1 MWNTISRFFA
11 KGSKTAVV
19 QEVTSPPLSPSSTTT
34 TTITT
39 TRTRTTTA
47 ARDDDERQD
56 RLACNG
62 VADDDASVDGTSVHV
77 FYGATMDRGA
87 SADDRRRLP
96 AAASAAATGAA
107 TAAAPTADQQ
117 SSGGDSDSYD
127 SRQAKQR
134 ASVKWLLSKAY
145 NNRVPEKLREPYY
158 RDHEEQEHLK
168 PQIVHALSN
177 AELYCLALANIYSD
191 PNYHNQNHYGILQA
205 LARKGVYVAE
215 QNNTQ
220 LTETI
225 LIQNSPLKMSAHMA
239 VIEGLMVLYAKE
251 VVTGDRVVSAIRRFD
266 PQAEVDVPSDHEKGL
281 LLWINHASHALIA
294 KIQSEDGAGDKTRL
308 PELPAAKDFQSLCD
322 GVGLAAVVAFY
333 CPGELN
339 WMEIRVS
346 KRPSVADALHNLS
359 LVHAFCVKCLPYS
372 IFHMQP
378 EDVTYM
384 RGSMKQNLVVFLA
397 DMYNVLEIHPA
408 KCVRYPGEER
418 AMQYLDACPR
428 NSHGVAHKRS
438 LPQSIAP
445 IPDLRSNL
453 SISAPGFTVAKSASS
468 TIVKKSQSLQQ
479 TAENHPYDDR
489 RAGSEESF
497 VVHRG
502 KGIPTLSSVADDKSV
517 ARTEAAGRPSNW
529 EDQRRSSYA
538 GRRSRRNSITDDS
551 QLTIENFGGSQD
563 NLHNFGRNPD
573 KEVGAHIGKRST
585 TEPTLPARSSVQD
598 VYGSGVQHIIADNGY
613 NGSNGGEE
621 PPRLRRQ
628 ASNSSLDNVALRQI
642 LHSSAEN
649 DGGGTDNGDGG
660 DAVTKLASFANLNRQ
675 SSEKGINFTYM
686 EQERQDDVKQLNK
699 RHGQSNGN
707 GEKKTT
713 FATLPNTTTWQQ
725 QSSQQS
731 QQMEQHSVDE
741 NGGNTIMASQLN
753 NIRLKL
759 EEKRR
764 HIENEKRKME
774 VVMSKQRQ
782 KVGKAAFLQAV
793 TKGKVKS
800 PSSSTSGGDSP
811 AETVGPPTPVTSG
824 SSGATPTSVSEASS
838 VPQQLPQE
846 KPQRPFSLKEISE
859 DVRDVEHKWLEHDGN
874 APFIETRRTPDI
886 ENMDPEQYRQSITQ
900 MNTSLSEIQADIQ
913 RLANQQNQIQQQHL
927 MTQHQKQMQQQF
939 QQLQS
944 LSQQHMQTYGMPPM
958 NPLTPRLQ
966 DPQQSQFYLHDQPQ
980 VQRRMWGQPAPAQ
993 SLANEMAAVGYQQS
1007 MDSRFSPQPAAYQ
1020 QDMRIYTDPTR
1031 TWAAPHPAQKG
1042 FVLHDTQEPRYL
1054 NGGDHSLCN
1063 NQMSHPGP
1071 TGYPASSSLF
1081 NQTQAT
1087 SASPQHRNAI
1097 HRISQ
1102 LISESPEPKRSTVHH
1117 IPISC
1122 ESPTEKRQVTA
1133 LHTPVPA
1140 PPADDMKPQNISF
1153 IGNDDDIA
1161 QGIRGLNI
1169 TSGSRTYR
1177 IPSPTRPTISQNS
1190 FQPHPSLR
1198 ETSRSATPDV
1208 TPLDSTDAGEKGFYI
1223 SFDNDAPKKPKP
1235 TLRVKRMSPKKERS
1249 ASSYNEHE
1257 DFMRSESPPV
1267 STVERQK
1274 QAEAQRE
1281 LERER
1286 LRQAEEREQQR
1297 QEMRDRELK
1306 REIERERQREKQRDS
1321 NTEGRHA
1328 SGVGLVIG
1336 NQLTNPDPNS
1346 MDEMEKKKERIMLM
1360 SLQRRQRQEE
1370 MKERKE
1376 VETQARREQEKLKAE
1391 ERARKKEEERQRRAA
1406 ILEHHKVKKAIEEA
1420 EREGKV
1426 IDKELL
1432 NAINPAK
1439 LRNKTT
1445 PARPRPKTIHGDAGA
1460 VLDSGALTPSRGK
1473 KGSSSNLSTAS
1484 LTSPTMRRDY
1494 YRGSQDSLT
1503 AAHLDDRRCSGPLYR
1518 GGSLRV
1524 SSVDSPDDGR
1534 GSSPCR
1540 SVNQLGRR
1548 GSYKTSRDAQESQQQ
1563 IRGRPKYQTYQNFK
1577 GRKSNSLMNLCDS
1590 DSGLGRS
1597 TPPRRAAS
1605 PGIGSMRHLTSP
1617 SGPGSLPPALMTSK
1631 KRIYDDGSSDISS
1644 TPSSMMDYNGPRLYK
1659 LPIAK
1664 SNRNIMLNAVEY
1676 CVFPGTV
1683 NREAKSRVLEEI
1695 SRSESKHFLILF
1707 RDAGCQFRAL
1717 YSYCPEREE
1726 VAKLYG
1732 TGPKQVI
1739 DNMFDKFFKY
1749 NSSGKCFSQVHT
1761 KHLTVTIDAFTIHN
1775 SLWQGKK
1782 VNLPNK
1788 KDIPLVI

>member
-1 MWNTISRFFA
+1 MASEVMLA
-11 KGSKTAVV
+11 PATA
-19 QEVTSPPLSPSSTTT
+19 P
-34 TTITT
+34 
-39 TRTRTTTA
+39 
-47 ARDDDERQD
+47 
-56 RLACNG
+56 
-62 VADDDASVDGTSVHV
+62 GTSRREIDDVRDMV
-77 FYGATMDRGA
+77 RNATV
-87 SADDRRRLP
+87 
-96 AAASAAATGAA
+96 T
-107 TAAAPTADQQ
+107 TV
-117 SSGGDSDSYD
+117 Y
-127 SRQAKQR
+127 AKQR

-145 NNRVPEKLREPYY
+145 NNRVPENLREPYY
-158 RDHEEQEHLK
+158 VDHEDQEHLK

-191 PNYHNQNHYGILQA
+191 PNYHNQNHCGILQA
-205 LARKGVYVAE
+205 LARKGVYLAE
-215 QNNTQ
+215 PNNTQ

-266 PQAEVDVPSDHEKGL
+266 PQADVDVPTDHEKGL
-281 LLWINHASHALIA
+281 LLWISHASRALIT
-294 KIQSEDGAGDKTRL
+294 KIQTEEGAADKTRL

-339 WMEIRVS
+339 WMDIRVS
-346 KRPSVADALHNLS
+346 KRPSVADALQNLS
-359 LVHAFCVKCLPYS
+359 LVHAFCNRCLPYS

-418 AMQYLDACPR
+418 AMQFLDACPR

-453 SISAPGFTVAKSASS
+453 SVSAPGFTVAKASS
-468 TIVKKSQSLQQ
+468 SSSVKKSQSLQQ
-479 TAENHPYDDR
+479 TAENYSHDNR

-502 KGIPTLSSVADDKSV
+502 KGIPTLSSVADEKSV
-517 ARTEAAGRPSNW
+517 ARADAAGRPSNW

-538 GRRSRRNSITDDS
+538 GRRSRRNSVSDDS
-551 QLTIENFGGSQD
+551 QLTIENFGGSQLLAVIDTVVSACLVFRDLIVNTIEDDGVLRSVLREKVLACRSVFVGFAQWTPAVMSSLAMKVIGISCVEQVPSLMD

-573 KEVGAHIGKRST
+573 KEVGVHIGKRST

-598 VYGSGVQHIIADNGY
+598 VYGSGVQHILADNGY
-613 NGSNGGEE
+613 GNDE

-628 ASNSSLDNVALRQI
+628 ASNSSLDSVALKQI
-642 LHSSAEN
+642 LHSN
-649 DGGGTDNGDGG
+649 DNDNSEGD
-660 DAVTKLASFANLNRQ
+660 TSKLSSFANLNRQ
-675 SSEKGINFTYM
+675 SSEKGINLTYT
-686 EQERQDDVKQLNK
+686 EAEDALTK
-699 RHGQSNGN
+699 SNLTI
-707 GEKKTT
+707 KK
-713 FATLPNTTTWQQ
+713 
-725 QSSQQS
+725 
-731 QQMEQHSVDE
+731 HDE

-764 HIENEKRKME
+764 HIENEKRRME

-811 AETVGPPTPVTSG
+811 AEIGPPTPVTSG
-824 SSGATPTSVSEASS
+824 SSGETPTSVSETTP
-838 VPQQLPQE
+838 VTQQPFQE

-859 DVRDVEHKWLEHDGN
+859 DVRDVEHKWLEHDGS

-886 ENMDPEQYRQSITQ
+886 ENMDLDQYHQSISQ
-900 MNTSLSEIQADIQ
+900 MNSSLSEIQADIQ

-927 MTQHQKQMQQQF
+927 MTHHQQQMQHQL

-944 LSQQHMQTYGMPPM
+944 LSQQHLQSFGM
-958 NPLTPRLQ
+958 TPVNTLSSKLQ
-966 DPQQSQFYLHDQPQ
+966 ESQQSQFYLHDQPQ
-980 VQRRMWGQPAPAQ
+980 LQRRMWGQPPSTQ

-1007 MDSRFSPQPAAYQ
+1007 IDPRYGSQTTVYQ
-1020 QDMRIYTDPTR
+1020 QDMRLYQDTR
-1031 TWAAPHPAQKG
+1031 NWGTPPQQKG
-1042 FVLHDTQEPRYL
+1042 FVLHDTPPEPRYL

-1063 NQMSHPGP
+1063 NQMSHPGS
-1071 TGYPASSSLF
+1071 TYPASSSIF
-1081 NQTQAT
+1081 NQTPPS
-1087 SASPQHRNAI
+1087 SASPQHRNAV

-1102 LISESPEPKRSTVHH
+1102 LMSESPEPKRPTVHH
-1117 IPISC
+1117 MPIKC

-1133 LHTPVPA
+1133 LHAPVPA
-1140 PPADDMKPQNISF
+1140 PPVDDMKPQNISF
-1153 IGNDDDIA
+1153 IGNDDELS
-1161 QGIRGLNI
+1161 QGIRGLHI

-1177 IPSPTRPTISQNS
+1177 IPSPTRPSISRNS

-1198 ETSRSATPDV
+1198 EATPSPSGTPEV
-1208 TPLDSTDAGEKGFYI
+1208 TPLDPMDAGEKGFYI
-1223 SFDNDAPKKPKP
+1223 CFDNDAPKKPKP
-1235 TLRVKRMSPKKERS
+1235 TLRVKRMSPKKERTV
-1249 ASSYNEHE
+1249 SSYVENE
-1257 DFMRSESPPV
+1257 DFSVRPESPAAV
-1267 STVERQK
+1267 VDRHKQLEAQRDLDREKQRHIDERDFQRHDFRNK
-1274 QAEAQRE
+1274 EAQRE
-1281 LERER
+1281 TE
-1286 LRQAEEREQQR
+1286 
-1297 QEMRDRELK
+1297 
-1306 REIERERQREKQRDS
+1306 REKQRERRES
-1321 NTEGRHA
+1321 SAEGRH
-1328 SGVGLVIG
+1328 SGVGLIIG
-1336 NQLTNPDPNS
+1336 NQLANPDPNS
-1346 MDEMEKKKERIMLM
+1346 LDEMERKKERIMLL
-1360 SLQRRQRQEE
+1360 SLQRRQQQEE

-1376 VETQARREQEKLKAE
+1376 AEAQTRREQEKLKAE

-1406 ILEHHKVKKAIEEA
+1406 ILEQHKVKKAIEEA

-1432 NAINPAK
+1432 NAIKPTK
-1439 LRNKTT
+1439 LRNKTAT
-1445 PARPRPKTIHGDAGA
+1445 TRPRPKTIHVDAGA
-1460 VLDSGALTPSRGK
+1460 ELDSGALTPSRGK

-1503 AAHLDDRRCSGPLYR
+1503 TAHFDERL
-1518 GGSLRV
+1518 

-1540 SVNQLGRR
+1540 SMNQLGRR
-1548 GSYKTSRDAQESQQQ
+1548 GSYKTSRDVQEPQQQ
-1563 IRGRPKYQTYQNFK
+1563 VRGRPKYPSYQNFK
-1577 GRKSNSLMNLCDS
+1577 GRKSNSLMNLCGSSSDQDGMMCRYTDT
-1590 DSGLGRS
+1590 DSGLGRA
-1597 TPPRRAAS
+1597 TPPRRAPS
-1605 PGIGSMRHLTSP
+1605 PGMGSMRHLPSP
-1617 SGPGSLPPALMTSK
+1617 SGPGSLPPGLMT
-1631 KRIYDDGSSDISS
+1631 KRRVFDDGSSDISS

-1659 LPIAK
+1659 QPTTK
-1664 SNRNIMLNAVEY
+1664 SNRGIMLNAVEY

-1683 NREAKSRVLEEI
+1683 NKEAKRRVLDEI
-1695 SRSESKHFLILF
+1695 ARSESKHFLILF

-1717 YSYCPEREE
+1717 YSYCPDREE
-1726 VAKLYG
+1726 VSKLYG

-1739 DNMFDKFFKY
+1739 DKMFDKFFKY
-1749 NSSGKCFSQVHT
+1749 NSGGKCFSQVHT

-1788 KDIPLVI
+1788 KDMPLVI

>member
-1 MWNTISRFFA
+1 MAS
-11 KGSKTAVV
+11 
-19 QEVTSPPLSPSSTTT
+19 EVMLAP
-34 TTITT
+34 
-39 TRTRTTTA
+39 A
-47 ARDDDERQD
+47 ATP
-56 RLACNG
+56 
-62 VADDDASVDGTSVHV
+62 GTSRREIDDVRDMV
-77 FYGATMDRGA
+77 RNATV
-87 SADDRRRLP
+87 
-96 AAASAAATGAA
+96 T
-107 TAAAPTADQQ
+107 TV
-117 SSGGDSDSYD
+117 Y
-127 SRQAKQR
+127 AKQR

-145 NNRVPEKLREPYY
+145 NNRVPENLREPYY
-158 RDHEEQEHLK
+158 VDNENQEHLK

-191 PNYHNQNHYGILQA
+191 PNYHNQNHCGILQA
-205 LARKGVYVAE
+205 LARKGVYLAE
-215 QNNTQ
+215 PNNTQ

-266 PQAEVDVPSDHEKGL
+266 PQAEVDVPADHEKGL
-281 LLWINHASHALIA
+281 LLWISHASHALIA
-294 KIQSEDGAGDKTRL
+294 KIQTEEDAADKTRL

-339 WMEIRVS
+339 WMDIRVS

-359 LVHAFCVKCLPYS
+359 LVHAFCNRCLPYS

-397 DMYNVLEIHPA
+397 DMYNVLEIHPV

-418 AMQYLDACPR
+418 AMQFLDACPR

-453 SISAPGFTVAKSASS
+453 SVSAPGFTVAKAPSS
-468 TIVKKSQSLQQ
+468 SSVKKSQSLQQ
-479 TAENHPYDDR
+479 TAENYSHDDR

-502 KGIPTLSSVADDKSV
+502 KGIPTLSSVADEKSTTR
-517 ARTEAAGRPSNW
+517 ADAAGRPSNW
-529 EDQRRSSYA
+529 EEQRRSSYA
-538 GRRSRRNSITDDS
+538 GRRSRRNSVSDDS

-598 VYGSGVQHIIADNGY
+598 VYGSGVQHILSDNGY
-613 NGSNGGEE
+613 DKEG

-628 ASNSSLDNVALRQI
+628 TSNSSLDNVTLKQV
-642 LHSSAEN
+642 LHSSEN
-649 DGGGTDNGDGG
+649 VNSDGDTS
-660 DAVTKLASFANLNRQ
+660 KLASFANLSRQ
-675 SSEKGINFTYM
+675 SSEKGINLTYT
-686 EQERQDDVKQLNK
+686 EQERDDSKSNLSNK
-699 RHGQSNGN
+699 KLGQSNGNRN

-725 QSSQQS
+725 QSNQQS
-731 QQMEQHSVDE
+731 QQVEQHSVDE

-764 HIENEKRKME
+764 HIENEKRRME

-811 AETVGPPTPVTSG
+811 AEIGPPTPVTSG
-824 SSGATPTSVSEASS
+824 SSGDTPTSVSETTP
-838 VPQQLPQE
+838 VTQQPSQE

-886 ENMDPEQYRQSITQ
+886 ENMDLEQYHQSISQ

-927 MTQHQKQMQQQF
+927 MTQHQQQMQQQL

-944 LSQQHMQTYGMPPM
+944 LSQQHMQNFGMAPM
-958 NPLTPRLQ
+958 NPLTSKLQ
-966 DPQQSQFYLHDQPQ
+966 DTQQSQFYLHDQPQ
-980 VQRRMWGQPAPAQ
+980 LQRRMWGQPPPTQ
-993 SLANEMAAVGYQQS
+993 SLANEMAAVSYQQS
-1007 MDSRFSPQPAAYQ
+1007 IDPRYSTQSTPYQ
-1020 QDMRIYTDPTR
+1020 QDMRLYQETR
-1031 TWAAPHPAQKG
+1031 NWGTHPPQQKG
-1042 FVLHDTQEPRYL
+1042 FVLHDTPQEPRYL

-1063 NQMSHPGP
+1063 NQMSHPGS
-1071 TGYPASSSLF
+1071 TYPSSTSIF
-1081 NQTQAT
+1081 NQTPPS
-1087 SASPQHRNAI
+1087 SASPQHRNAV

-1102 LISESPEPKRSTVHH
+1102 LMSESPEPKRPTVHH
-1117 IPISC
+1117 IPIKC
-1122 ESPTEKRQVTA
+1122 ESPTEKRQITA
-1133 LHTPVPA
+1133 LHAPVPA
-1140 PPADDMKPQNISF
+1140 PPVDDMKPQNISF
-1153 IGNDDDIA
+1153 IGNDDELT

-1177 IPSPTRPTISQNS
+1177 IPSPTRPSISRNS

-1198 ETSRSATPDV
+1198 EATPSPSGTPEV
-1208 TPLDSTDAGEKGFYI
+1208 TPLDPMDAGEKGFYI
-1223 SFDNDAPKKPKP
+1223 CFDNDAPKKPKP
-1235 TLRVKRMSPKKERS
+1235 TLRVKRTSPKKERG
-1249 ASSYNEHE
+1249 ASSYIENE
-1257 DFMRSESPPV
+1257 DFTMRPDSPA
-1267 STVERQK
+1267 TIMDRQK
-1274 QAEAQRE
+1274 QLEIQRE
-1281 LERER
+1281 S
-1286 LRQAEEREQQR
+1286 
-1297 QEMRDRELK
+1297 D
-1306 REIERERQREKQRDS
+1306 REKQRQIDERDFQRQEIRNKEVQREGAREKQRHEIS
-1321 NTEGRHA
+1321 GEGRQ
-1328 SGVGLVIG
+1328 SGVGLIIG
-1336 NQLTNPDPNS
+1336 NQLANPDPNS
-1346 MDEMEKKKERIMLM
+1346 LDEMERKKERIMLL
-1360 SLQRRQRQEE
+1360 SLQRRQQQEE

-1376 VETQARREQEKLKAE
+1376 AEAQARREQEKLKAE

-1406 ILEHHKVKKAIEEA
+1406 ILEQHKVKKAIEEA

-1432 NAINPAK
+1432 NAIKPTK
-1439 LRNKTT
+1439 LRNKTAT
-1445 PARPRPKTIHGDAGA
+1445 RPRPKTIHVDAGTE
-1460 VLDSGALTPSRGK
+1460 LDSGALTPSRGK
-1473 KGSSSNLSTAS
+1473 KGSSSNLST
-1484 LTSPTMRRDY
+1484 
-1494 YRGSQDSLT
+1494 
-1503 AAHLDDRRCSGPLYR
+1503 
-1518 GGSLRV
+1518 
-1524 SSVDSPDDGR
+1524 DSPDDGR

-1540 SVNQLGRR
+1540 SMNQLGRR
-1548 GSYKTSRDAQESQQQ
+1548 GSYKTSRGSSSDQDGMMC
-1563 IRGRPKYQTYQNFK
+1563 RYT
-1577 GRKSNSLMNLCDS
+1577 DT
-1590 DSGLGRS
+1590 DSGLGRA
-1597 TPPRRAAS
+1597 TPPRRAPS
-1605 PGIGSMRHLTSP
+1605 PGMGSMRHLPSP
-1617 SGPGSLPPALMTSK
+1617 SGPGSLPPGLMT
-1631 KRIYDDGSSDISS
+1631 KRRVFDDGSSDISS

-1659 LPIAK
+1659 QPTTK
-1664 SNRNIMLNAVEY
+1664 SNRGIMLNAVEY

-1683 NREAKSRVLEEI
+1683 NKEAKRRVLDEI
-1695 SRSESKHFLILF
+1695 ARSESKHFLILF

-1717 YSYCPEREE
+1717 YSYCPDREE
-1726 VAKLYG
+1726 VSKLYG

-1739 DNMFDKFFKY
+1739 DKMFDKFFKY
-1749 NSSGKCFSQVHT
+1749 NSGAKCFSQVHT

-1788 KDIPLVI
+1788 KDMPLVI

>member
-1 MWNTISRFFA
+1 MWSAISRLFV
-11 KGSKTAVV
+11 KGKTEEPAP
-19 QEVTSPPLSPSSTTT
+19 ETEDWTC
-34 TTITT
+34 
-39 TRTRTTTA
+39 
-47 ARDDDERQD
+47 D
-56 RLACNG
+56 G
-62 VADDDASVDGTSVHV
+62 VSDTVVHV
-77 FYGATMDRGA
+77 FDAMDRNVG
-87 SADDRRRLP
+87 DDRRKGP
-96 AAASAAATGAA
+96 AGEQQHAAAESEHF
-107 TAAAPTADQQ
+107 
-117 SSGGDSDSYD
+117 SDAYH

-145 NNRVPEKLREPYY
+145 NNRVPENLREPYY
-158 RDHEEQEHLK
+158 VDHEDQEHLK

-205 LARKGVYVAE
+205 LARKGVYLAE
-215 QNNTQ
+215 PNNTQ

-266 PQAEVDVPSDHEKGL
+266 PQADVDVPTDHEKGL
-281 LLWINHASHALIA
+281 LLWISHASHALIG
-294 KIQSEDGAGDKTRL
+294 KIQTEDGAGDKTRL

-339 WMEIRVS
+339 WMDIRVS

-359 LVHAFCVKCLPYS
+359 LVHAFCNRCLPYS

-418 AMQYLDACPR
+418 AMQFLDACPR

-453 SISAPGFTVAKSASS
+453 SVSAPGFTVAKASTS
-468 TIVKKSQSLQQ
+468 PSVKKSQSLQQ
-479 TAENHPYDDR
+479 TAENYSHDDR

-502 KGIPTLSSVADDKSV
+502 KGIPTLSSVADEKSV
-517 ARTEAAGRPSNW
+517 ARADAAGRPSNW
-529 EDQRRSSYA
+529 EEQRRSSYA
-538 GRRSRRNSITDDS
+538 GRRSRRNSVSDDS

-598 VYGSGVQHIIADNGY
+598 VYGSGVQHILADNGY
-613 NGSNGGEE
+613 GNDE

-628 ASNSSLDNVALRQI
+628 ASNSSLDNVALKQI
-642 LHSSAEN
+642 LHSSEN
-649 DGGGTDNGDGG
+649 DNSEGD
-660 DAVTKLASFANLNRQ
+660 TSKLASFANLNRQ
-675 SSEKGINFTYM
+675 SSEKGINLTYT
-686 EQERQDDVKQLNK
+686 ESEDTTTKSNLSNK
-699 RHGQSNGN
+699 KHGQTNGNGN

-725 QSSQQS
+725 QSNQQS
-731 QQMEQHSVDE
+731 QQAEQHSADE

-764 HIENEKRKME
+764 HIENEKRRME

-811 AETVGPPTPVTSG
+811 AEIGPPTPVTSG
-824 SSGATPTSVSEASS
+824 SSGETPSSVSETTP
-838 VPQQLPQE
+838 VPQQPFQE

-886 ENMDPEQYRQSITQ
+886 ENMDLDQYHQSISQ
-900 MNTSLSEIQADIQ
+900 MNSSLSEIQADIQ

-927 MTQHQKQMQQQF
+927 MTHHQQQMQHQL

-944 LSQQHMQTYGMPPM
+944 LSQQHMQSYGIAPI
-958 NPLTPRLQ
+958 NPLTPKLQ
-966 DPQQSQFYLHDQPQ
+966 DSQQSQFYLHDQPQ
-980 VQRRMWGQPAPAQ
+980 LQRRMWGQPPPTQ
-993 SLANEMAAVGYQQS
+993 SLANEMAAVGYQQQL
-1007 MDSRFSPQPAAYQ
+1007 DSRYSSPSTVYHPDLRLYQ
-1020 QDMRIYTDPTR
+1020 DTR
-1031 TWAAPHPAQKG
+1031 NWGTHPPQQKG
-1042 FVLHDTQEPRYL
+1042 FVLHDTSQEPRYL

-1063 NQMSHPGP
+1063 NQMSHPGSTYP
-1071 TGYPASSSLF
+1071 TSSSIF
-1081 NQTQAT
+1081 NQTPPS
-1087 SASPQHRNAI
+1087 SASPQHRNAV

-1102 LISESPEPKRSTVHH
+1102 LMSESPEPKRPSVHH
-1117 IPISC
+1117 IPIKC
-1122 ESPTEKRQVTA
+1122 ESPTEKRQTTG
-1133 LHTPVPA
+1133 LHAPVPA
-1140 PPADDMKPQNISF
+1140 PPVDDMKPQNISF
-1153 IGNDDDIA
+1153 IGNDDELS
-1161 QGIRGLNI
+1161 QGIRGLHI

-1177 IPSPTRPTISQNS
+1177 IPSPTRPSISRNS

-1198 ETSRSATPDV
+1198 EATPSPSGTPEV
-1208 TPLDSTDAGEKGFYI
+1208 TPLDPTDAGEKGFYI
-1223 SFDNDAPKKPKP
+1223 CFDNDAPKKPKP
-1235 TLRVKRMSPKKERS
+1235 TLRVKRTSPKKERTI
-1249 ASSYNEHE
+1249 SSYVDNE
-1257 DFMRSESPPV
+1257 DYTVRSESP
-1267 STVERQK
+1267 SAIIDRQK
-1274 QAEAQRE
+1274 H
-1281 LERER
+1281 LETR
-1286 LRQAEEREQQR
+1286 
-1297 QEMRDRELK
+1297 RDSD
-1306 REIERERQREKQRDS
+1306 REKQRQLDEREFQRQEIRDKELQR
-1321 NTEGRHA
+1321 EGEREKQRERRDNSEESRQ
-1328 SGVGLVIG
+1328 SGVGLIIG
-1336 NQLTNPDPNS
+1336 NQLANPDPNS
-1346 MDEMEKKKERIMLM
+1346 LDEMERKKERIMLL
-1360 SLQRRQRQEE
+1360 SLQRRQQQEE
-1370 MKERKE
+1370 LKERKE
-1376 VETQARREQEKLKAE
+1376 VEAQARREQEKLKAE
-1391 ERARKKEEERQRRAA
+1391 ERARKKDEERQRRAA
-1406 ILEHHKVKKAIEEA
+1406 ILEQHKVKKAIEEA

-1432 NAINPAK
+1432 NAIKPTK
-1439 LRNKTT
+1439 LRNKTAT
-1445 PARPRPKTIHGDAGA
+1445 TRPRPKTIHVDAGA
-1460 VLDSGALTPSRGK
+1460 DLDSGALTPSRGK

-1503 AAHLDDRRCSGPLYR
+1503 AAHFEDRRSGPLYR

-1540 SVNQLGRR
+1540 SMNQLGRR
-1548 GSYKTSRDAQESQQQ
+1548 GSYKTSRD
-1563 IRGRPKYQTYQNFK
+1563 T
-1577 GRKSNSLMNLCDS
+1577 
-1590 DSGLGRS
+1590 DSGLGRA
-1597 TPPRRAAS
+1597 TPPRRAPS
-1605 PGIGSMRHLTSP
+1605 PGMGSMRHLPSP
-1617 SGPGSLPPALMTSK
+1617 SGPGSLPPGLMT
-1631 KRIYDDGSSDISS
+1631 KRRVFDDGSSDISS

-1659 LPIAK
+1659 QPTTK
-1664 SNRNIMLNAVEY
+1664 SNRGIMLNAVEY

-1683 NREAKSRVLEEI
+1683 NKEAKRRVLDEI
-1695 SRSESKHFLILF
+1695 ARSESKHFLILF

-1717 YSYCPEREE
+1717 YSYCPDREE
-1726 VAKLYG
+1726 VSKLYG

-1739 DNMFDKFFKY
+1739 DKMFDKFFKY
-1749 NSSGKCFSQVHT
+1749 NSGGKCFSQVHT

-1788 KDIPLVI
+1788 KDMPLVI

>member
-1 MWNTISRFFA
+1 MWSAITRLFV
-11 KGSKTAVV
+11 KGKTEESA
-19 QEVTSPPLSPSSTTT
+19 P
-34 TTITT
+34 
-39 TRTRTTTA
+39 RTKDRTC
-47 ARDDDERQD
+47 D
-56 RLACNG
+56 G
-62 VADDDASVDGTSVHV
+62 VPDTVVHV
-77 FYGATMDRGA
+77 FDAMDRNAG
-87 SADDRRRLP
+87 DDRRKGP
-96 AAASAAATGAA
+96 AGEQHHDGAE
-107 TAAAPTADQQ
+107 
-117 SSGGDSDSYD
+117 SEHFSDAYD

-145 NNRVPEKLREPYY
+145 NNRVPENLRDPYY
-158 RDHEEQEHLK
+158 IDNENQEHLK

-191 PNYHNQNHYGILQA
+191 PNYHNQNHCGILQA
-205 LARKGVYVAE
+205 LARKGVYLAE
-215 QNNTQ
+215 PNNTQ

-266 PQAEVDVPSDHEKGL
+266 PQAEVDVPADHEKGL
-281 LLWINHASHALIA
+281 LLWISHASNALIA
-294 KIQSEDGAGDKTRL
+294 KIQADEGAGDKTRL

-339 WMEIRVS
+339 WMDIRVS

-359 LVHAFCVKCLPYS
+359 LVHAFCNRCLPYS
-372 IFHMQP
+372 IFHMLP

-384 RGSMKQNLVVFLA
+384 RGCMKQNLVVFLA

-418 AMQYLDACPR
+418 AMQFLDACPR

-453 SISAPGFTVAKSASS
+453 SVSAPGFTVAKAPSS
-468 TIVKKSQSLQQ
+468 SSVKKSQSLQQ
-479 TAENHPYDDR
+479 TAENYSHDDR

-502 KGIPTLSSVADDKSV
+502 KGIPTLSSVADEKSITRV
-517 ARTEAAGRPSNW
+517 DAAGRPSNW
-529 EDQRRSSYA
+529 EEQRRSSYA
-538 GRRSRRNSITDDS
+538 GRRSRRNSVSDDS

-598 VYGSGVQHIIADNGY
+598 VYGSGVQHILSDNGY
-613 NGSNGGEE
+613 DKEE

-628 ASNSSLDNVALRQI
+628 TSNSSLDNVALKQI
-642 LHSSAEN
+642 LHSSEN
-649 DGGGTDNGDGG
+649 VNSDGDTS
-660 DAVTKLASFANLNRQ
+660 KLASFANLSRQ
-675 SSEKGINFTYM
+675 SSEKGINLTYT
-686 EQERQDDVKQLNK
+686 EQERDDSKSNLSNK
-699 RHGQSNGN
+699 KLGQTNGNRN

-725 QSSQQS
+725 QSNQQS
-731 QQMEQHSVDE
+731 QQMEQHSVADE

-764 HIENEKRKME
+764 HIENEKRRME

-793 TKGKVKS
+793 TKLYLVGKVKS

-811 AETVGPPTPVTSG
+811 AEIGPPTPVTSG
-824 SSGATPTSVSEASS
+824 SSGETPTSVSETTP
-838 VPQQLPQE
+838 VTQQPSQE

-886 ENMDPEQYRQSITQ
+886 ENMDLEQYHQSISQIYTPFRR
-900 MNTSLSEIQADIQ
+900 MNNSLSEIQADIQ

-927 MTQHQKQMQQQF
+927 MTQHQQQIQQQF

-944 LSQQHMQTYGMPPM
+944 LSQQHMQNFGMAPI
-958 NPLTPRLQ
+958 NPLTSKLQ
-966 DPQQSQFYLHDQPQ
+966 DTQQSQFYLHDQPQ
-980 VQRRMWGQPAPAQ
+980 LQRRMWGQPPPTQ

-1007 MDSRFSPQPAAYQ
+1007 MDPRYSTQPTPYQ
-1020 QDMRIYTDPTR
+1020 QDMRLYQDTR
-1031 TWAAPHPAQKG
+1031 NWGTHPPQQKG
-1042 FVLHDTQEPRYL
+1042 FVLHDTPQEPRYL

-1071 TGYPASSSLF
+1071 TYPSSTSIF
-1081 NQTQAT
+1081 NQTPPS
-1087 SASPQHRNAI
+1087 SASPQHRNAV

-1102 LISESPEPKRSTVHH
+1102 LMSESPEPKRPTVHH
-1117 IPISC
+1117 IPIKC
-1122 ESPTEKRQVTA
+1122 ESPTEKRQITA
-1133 LHTPVPA
+1133 MHAPVPA
-1140 PPADDMKPQNISF
+1140 PPVDDMKPQNISF
-1153 IGNDDDIA
+1153 IGNDDELT

-1177 IPSPTRPTISQNS
+1177 IPSPTRPSISRNS

-1198 ETSRSATPDV
+1198 EATPSPSGTPEV
-1208 TPLDSTDAGEKGFYI
+1208 TPLDPTDAGEKGFYI
-1223 SFDNDAPKKPKP
+1223 CFDNDAPKKPKP
-1235 TLRVKRMSPKKERS
+1235 TLRVKRTSPKKERGV
-1249 ASSYNEHE
+1249 SSYVDNE
-1257 DFMRSESPPV
+1257 DFTMRPDSPSAIV
-1267 STVERQK
+1267 MDRQK
-1274 QAEAQRE
+1274 QLEIQR
-1281 LERER
+1281 
-1286 LRQAEEREQQR
+1286 
-1297 QEMRDRELK
+1297 DSD
-1306 REIERERQREKQRDS
+1306 REKQRQIDERDFQRQEIRDREIQR
-1321 NTEGRHA
+1321 EGEREKQRERHEMSGESRQ
-1328 SGVGLVIG
+1328 SGVGLIIG
-1336 NQLTNPDPNS
+1336 NQLANPDPNS
-1346 MDEMEKKKERIMLM
+1346 LDEMERKKERIMLL
-1360 SLQRRQRQEE
+1360 SLQRRQQQEE

-1376 VETQARREQEKLKAE
+1376 VEAQARREQEKLKAE

-1406 ILEHHKVKKAIEEA
+1406 ILEQHKVKKAIEEA

-1432 NAINPAK
+1432 NTIKPTK
-1439 LRNKTT
+1439 LRNKTAT
-1445 PARPRPKTIHGDAGA
+1445 TRPRPKTIHVDAGTE
-1460 VLDSGALTPSRGK
+1460 LDSGALTPSRGK
-1473 KGSSSNLSTAS
+1473 KGSSSNLST
-1484 LTSPTMRRDY
+1484 
-1494 YRGSQDSLT
+1494 
-1503 AAHLDDRRCSGPLYR
+1503 
-1518 GGSLRV
+1518 
-1524 SSVDSPDDGR
+1524 DSPDDGR

-1540 SVNQLGRR
+1540 SMNQLGRR
-1548 GSYKTSRDAQESQQQ
+1548 GSYKTSRDVQEPQQQ
-1563 IRGRPKYQTYQNFK
+1563 VRGRPKYPSYQNFK
-1577 GRKSNSLMNLCDS
+1577 GRKSNSLMNLCGSSSDQDGMMCRYTDT
-1590 DSGLGRS
+1590 DSGLGRA
-1597 TPPRRAAS
+1597 TPPRRAPS
-1605 PGIGSMRHLTSP
+1605 PGMGSMRHLPSP
-1617 SGPGSLPPALMTSK
+1617 SGPGSLPPGLMT
-1631 KRIYDDGSSDISS
+1631 KRRVFDDGSSDISS

-1659 LPIAK
+1659 QPTTK
-1664 SNRNIMLNAVEY
+1664 SNRGIMLNAVEY

-1683 NREAKSRVLEEI
+1683 NKEAKRRVLDEI
-1695 SRSESKHFLILF
+1695 ARSESKHFLILF

-1717 YSYCPEREE
+1717 YSYCPDREE
-1726 VAKLYG
+1726 VSKLYG
-1732 TGPKQVI
+1732 TGPKQVM
-1739 DNMFDKFFKY
+1739 DKMFDKFFKY
-1749 NSSGKCFSQVHT
+1749 NSGAKCFSQVHT

-1788 KDIPLVI
+1788 KDMPLVI

>member
-1 MWNTISRFFA
+1 MWSAITRLFV
-11 KGSKTAVV
+11 KGKTEESA
-19 QEVTSPPLSPSSTTT
+19 P
-34 TTITT
+34 
-39 TRTRTTTA
+39 RTKDRTC
-47 ARDDDERQD
+47 D
-56 RLACNG
+56 G
-62 VADDDASVDGTSVHV
+62 VPDTVVHV
-77 FYGATMDRGA
+77 FDAMDRNAG
-87 SADDRRRLP
+87 DDRRKGP
-96 AAASAAATGAA
+96 AGEQHHDGAE
-107 TAAAPTADQQ
+107 
-117 SSGGDSDSYD
+117 SEHFSDAYD

-145 NNRVPEKLREPYY
+145 NNRVPENLRDPYY
-158 RDHEEQEHLK
+158 IDNENQEHLK

-191 PNYHNQNHYGILQA
+191 PNYHNQNHCGILQA
-205 LARKGVYVAE
+205 LARKGVYLAE
-215 QNNTQ
+215 PNNTQ

-266 PQAEVDVPSDHEKGL
+266 PQAEVDVPADHEKGL
-281 LLWINHASHALIA
+281 LLWISHASNALIA
-294 KIQSEDGAGDKTRL
+294 KIQAEEGAGDKTRL

-339 WMEIRVS
+339 WMDIRVS

-359 LVHAFCVKCLPYS
+359 LVHAFCNRCLPYS
-372 IFHMQP
+372 IFHMLP

-384 RGSMKQNLVVFLA
+384 RGCMKQNLVVFLA

-418 AMQYLDACPR
+418 AMQFLDACPR

-453 SISAPGFTVAKSASS
+453 SVSAPGFTVAKAPSS
-468 TIVKKSQSLQQ
+468 SSVKKSQSLQQ
-479 TAENHPYDDR
+479 TAENYSHDDR

-502 KGIPTLSSVADDKSV
+502 KGIPTLSSVADEKSITRV
-517 ARTEAAGRPSNW
+517 DAAGRPSNW
-529 EDQRRSSYA
+529 EEQRRSSYA
-538 GRRSRRNSITDDS
+538 GRRSRRNSVSDDS

-598 VYGSGVQHIIADNGY
+598 VYGSGVQHILSDNGY
-613 NGSNGGEE
+613 DKEE

-628 ASNSSLDNVALRQI
+628 TSNSSLDNVALKQI
-642 LHSSAEN
+642 LHSSEN
-649 DGGGTDNGDGG
+649 VNSDGDTS
-660 DAVTKLASFANLNRQ
+660 KLASFANLSRQ
-675 SSEKGINFTYM
+675 SSEKGINLTYT
-686 EQERQDDVKQLNK
+686 EQERDDSKSNLSNK
-699 RHGQSNGN
+699 KLGQTNGNRN

-725 QSSQQS
+725 QSNQQS
-731 QQMEQHSVDE
+731 QQMEQHSVADE

-764 HIENEKRKME
+764 HIENEKRRME

-793 TKGKVKS
+793 TKLYLVGKVKS

-811 AETVGPPTPVTSG
+811 AEIGPPTPVTSG
-824 SSGATPTSVSEASS
+824 SSGETPTSVSETTP
-838 VPQQLPQE
+838 VTQQPSQE

-886 ENMDPEQYRQSITQ
+886 ENMDLEQYHQSISQIYTPFRR
-900 MNTSLSEIQADIQ
+900 MNNSLSEIQADIQ

-927 MTQHQKQMQQQF
+927 MTQHQQQIQQQF

-944 LSQQHMQTYGMPPM
+944 LSQQHMQNFGMAPI
-958 NPLTPRLQ
+958 NPLTSKLQ
-966 DPQQSQFYLHDQPQ
+966 DTQQSQFYLHDQPQ
-980 VQRRMWGQPAPAQ
+980 LQRRMWGQPPPTQ

-1007 MDSRFSPQPAAYQ
+1007 MDPRYSTQPTPYQ
-1020 QDMRIYTDPTR
+1020 QDMRLYQDTR
-1031 TWAAPHPAQKG
+1031 NWGTHPPQQKG
-1042 FVLHDTQEPRYL
+1042 FVLHDTPQEPRYL

-1071 TGYPASSSLF
+1071 TYPSSTSIF
-1081 NQTQAT
+1081 NQTPPS
-1087 SASPQHRNAI
+1087 SASPQHRNAV

-1102 LISESPEPKRSTVHH
+1102 LMSESPEPKRPTVHH
-1117 IPISC
+1117 IPIKC
-1122 ESPTEKRQVTA
+1122 ESPTEKRQITA
-1133 LHTPVPA
+1133 MHAPVPA
-1140 PPADDMKPQNISF
+1140 PPVDDMKPQNISF
-1153 IGNDDDIA
+1153 IGNDDELT

-1177 IPSPTRPTISQNS
+1177 IPSPTRPSISRNS

-1198 ETSRSATPDV
+1198 EATPSPSGTPEV
-1208 TPLDSTDAGEKGFYI
+1208 TPLDPTDAGEKGFYI
-1223 SFDNDAPKKPKP
+1223 CFDNDAPKKPKP
-1235 TLRVKRMSPKKERS
+1235 TLRVKRTSPKKERGV
-1249 ASSYNEHE
+1249 SSYVDSE
-1257 DFMRSESPPV
+1257 DFTMRPDSPSAIV
-1267 STVERQK
+1267 MDRQK
-1274 QAEAQRE
+1274 QLEIQR
-1281 LERER
+1281 
-1286 LRQAEEREQQR
+1286 
-1297 QEMRDRELK
+1297 DSD
-1306 REIERERQREKQRDS
+1306 REKQRQIDERDFQRQEIRDREIQR
-1321 NTEGRHA
+1321 EGEREKQRERHEMSGESRQ
-1328 SGVGLVIG
+1328 SGVGLIIG
-1336 NQLTNPDPNS
+1336 NQLANPDPNS
-1346 MDEMEKKKERIMLM
+1346 LDEMERKKERIMLL
-1360 SLQRRQRQEE
+1360 SLQRRQQQEE

-1376 VETQARREQEKLKAE
+1376 VEAQARREQEKLKAE

-1406 ILEHHKVKKAIEEA
+1406 ILEQHKVKKAIEEA

-1432 NAINPAK
+1432 NTIKPTK
-1439 LRNKTT
+1439 LRNKTAT
-1445 PARPRPKTIHGDAGA
+1445 TRPRPKTIHVDAGTE
-1460 VLDSGALTPSRGK
+1460 LDSGALTPSRGK
-1473 KGSSSNLSTAS
+1473 KGSSSNLST
-1484 LTSPTMRRDY
+1484 
-1494 YRGSQDSLT
+1494 
-1503 AAHLDDRRCSGPLYR
+1503 
-1518 GGSLRV
+1518 V

-1540 SVNQLGRR
+1540 SMNQLGRR
-1548 GSYKTSRDAQESQQQ
+1548 GSYKTSRD
-1563 IRGRPKYQTYQNFK
+1563 T
-1577 GRKSNSLMNLCDS
+1577 
-1590 DSGLGRS
+1590 DSGLGRA
-1597 TPPRRAAS
+1597 TPPRRAPS
-1605 PGIGSMRHLTSP
+1605 PGMGSMRHLPSP
-1617 SGPGSLPPALMTSK
+1617 SGPGSLPPGLMT
-1631 KRIYDDGSSDISS
+1631 KRRVFDDGSSDISS

-1659 LPIAK
+1659 QPTTK
-1664 SNRNIMLNAVEY
+1664 SNRGIMLNAVEY

-1683 NREAKSRVLEEI
+1683 NKEAKRRVLDEI
-1695 SRSESKHFLILF
+1695 ARSESKHFLILF

-1717 YSYCPEREE
+1717 YSYCPDREE
-1726 VAKLYG
+1726 VSKLYG
-1732 TGPKQVI
+1732 TGPKQVM
-1739 DNMFDKFFKY
+1739 DKMFDKFFKY
-1749 NSSGKCFSQVHT
+1749 NSGAKCFSQVHT

-1788 KDIPLVI
+1788 KDMPLVI

>member
-1 MWNTISRFFA
+1 MWSAISRLFV
-11 KGSKTAVV
+11 KGKTEEPA
-19 QEVTSPPLSPSSTTT
+19 P
-34 TTITT
+34 
-39 TRTRTTTA
+39 RTEDWTC
-47 ARDDDERQD
+47 DDVPDT
-56 RLACNG
+56 
-62 VADDDASVDGTSVHV
+62 VVHV
-77 FYGATMDRGA
+77 FDAMDRNAG
-87 SADDRRRLP
+87 DDRRKGP
-96 AAASAAATGAA
+96 AGE
-107 TAAAPTADQQ
+107 QQ
-117 SSGGDSDSYD
+117 HGGTESEHFSDAYD

-145 NNRVPEKLREPYY
+145 NNRVPENLREPYY
-158 RDHEEQEHLK
+158 VDHEDQEHLK

-191 PNYHNQNHYGILQA
+191 PNYHNQNHCGILQA
-205 LARKGVYVAE
+205 LARKGVYLAE
-215 QNNTQ
+215 PNNTQ

-266 PQAEVDVPSDHEKGL
+266 PQADVDVPTDHEKGL
-281 LLWINHASHALIA
+281 LLWISHASHALIA
-294 KIQSEDGAGDKTRL
+294 KIQTEEGAGDKTRL

-346 KRPSVADALHNLS
+346 KRPSIADALHNLS
-359 LVHAFCVKCLPYS
+359 LVHAFCNRCLPYS

-418 AMQYLDACPR
+418 AMQFLDACPR

-453 SISAPGFTVAKSASS
+453 SVSAPGFTVAKAPSS
-468 TIVKKSQSLQQ
+468 SSVKKSQSLQQ
-479 TAENHPYDDR
+479 TAENYSHDDR

-502 KGIPTLSSVADDKSV
+502 KGIPTLSSVADEKSV
-517 ARTEAAGRPSNW
+517 TRADAAGRPSNW

-538 GRRSRRNSITDDS
+538 GRRSRRNSVSDDS

-598 VYGSGVQHIIADNGY
+598 VYGSGVQHILSDNGY
-613 NGSNGGEE
+613 GNEE
-621 PPRLRRQ
+621 PAKLRRQ
-628 ASNSSLDNVALRQI
+628 TSNSSLDNVALKQI
-642 LHSSAEN
+642 LHSSDN
-649 DGGGTDNGDGG
+649 DNSEGD
-660 DAVTKLASFANLNRQ
+660 TSKLASFANLSRQ
-675 SSEKGINFTYM
+675 SSDKGINLTYT
-686 EQERQDDVKQLNK
+686 EQEREDITSKSNLSNK
-699 RHGQSNGN
+699 KHGQTNGNGN

-725 QSSQQS
+725 QSNQQS
-731 QQMEQHSVDE
+731 QQAEQHSVDE

-764 HIENEKRKME
+764 HIENEKRRME

-793 TKGKVKS
+793 TKLYLVGKVKS

-811 AETVGPPTPVTSG
+811 AEIGPPTPVTSG
-824 SSGATPTSVSEASS
+824 SSGDTPTSVSETTL
-838 VPQQLPQE
+838 VTQQPSQE

-859 DVRDVEHKWLEHDGN
+859 DVRDVEHKWLEHDGS

-886 ENMDPEQYRQSITQ
+886 ENMDLEQYHQSISQ
-900 MNTSLSEIQADIQ
+900 MNNSLSEIQADIQ

-927 MTQHQKQMQQQF
+927 MTQHQQQMQQQL

-944 LSQQHMQTYGMPPM
+944 LSQQHLQSFGIAPI
-958 NPLTPRLQ
+958 NPLTSKLQ
-966 DPQQSQFYLHDQPQ
+966 DSQQQSQFYLHDQPQ
-980 VQRRMWGQPAPAQ
+980 LQRRMWGQPPPTQ
-993 SLANEMAAVGYQQS
+993 SLANEMAAVGYQQP
-1007 MDSRFSPQPAAYQ
+1007 MDPRYGTQPTTYQ
-1020 QDMRIYTDPTR
+1020 QDMRLYQDTR
-1031 TWAAPHPAQKG
+1031 NWGTHPPQQKG
-1042 FVLHDTQEPRYL
+1042 FVLHDTPQEPRYL

-1063 NQMSHPGP
+1063 NQMSHPGS
-1071 TGYPASSSLF
+1071 TYPSSASIF
-1081 NQTQAT
+1081 NQTPPS
-1087 SASPQHRNAI
+1087 SASPQHRNAV

-1102 LISESPEPKRSTVHH
+1102 LMSESPEPKRPTVHH
-1117 IPISC
+1117 IPIKC

-1133 LHTPVPA
+1133 LHAPVPA
-1140 PPADDMKPQNISF
+1140 PPVDDMKPQNISF
-1153 IGNDDDIA
+1153 IGNDDELT
-1161 QGIRGLNI
+1161 QGIRGLHI

-1177 IPSPTRPTISQNS
+1177 IPSPTRPSISRNS

-1198 ETSRSATPDV
+1198 EATPSPSGTPEV
-1208 TPLDSTDAGEKGFYI
+1208 TPLDPTDAGEKGFYI
-1223 SFDNDAPKKPKP
+1223 CFDNDAPKKPKP
-1235 TLRVKRMSPKKERS
+1235 TLRVKRTSPKKERS
-1249 ASSYNEHE
+1249 VSSYVDNE
-1257 DFMRSESPPV
+1257 DFMVRPESPSV
-1267 STVERQK
+1267 SAVDRQQK
-1274 QAEAQRE
+1274 QLETHRDFDREKQRQAD
-1281 LERER
+1281 EREF
-1286 LRQAEEREQQR
+1286 QR
-1297 QEMRDRELK
+1297 QEMRDRELQ
-1306 REIERERQREKQRDS
+1306 REVEREKQRERRETS
-1321 NTEGRHA
+1321 AEGRQ
-1328 SGVGLVIG
+1328 SGVGLIIG
-1336 NQLTNPDPNS
+1336 NQLANPDPNS
-1346 MDEMEKKKERIMLM
+1346 LDEMERKKERIMLL
-1360 SLQRRQRQEE
+1360 SLQRRQQQEE

-1376 VETQARREQEKLKAE
+1376 AEAQARREQEKLKAE

-1406 ILEHHKVKKAIEEA
+1406 ILEQHKVKKAIEEA

-1432 NAINPAK
+1432 NAIKPTK
-1439 LRNKTT
+1439 LRNKTAT
-1445 PARPRPKTIHGDAGA
+1445 TRPRPKTIHVDAGA
-1460 VLDSGALTPSRGK
+1460 DLDSGALTPSRGK
-1473 KGSSSNLSTAS
+1473 KGSSSNLST
-1484 LTSPTMRRDY
+1484 
-1494 YRGSQDSLT
+1494 
-1503 AAHLDDRRCSGPLYR
+1503 
-1518 GGSLRV
+1518 V

-1540 SVNQLGRR
+1540 SMNQLGRR
-1548 GSYKTSRDAQESQQQ
+1548 GSYKTSRGPSSDQDGMMC
-1563 IRGRPKYQTYQNFK
+1563 RYT
-1577 GRKSNSLMNLCDS
+1577 DT
-1590 DSGLGRS
+1590 DSGLGRA
-1597 TPPRRAAS
+1597 TPPRRAPS
-1605 PGIGSMRHLTSP
+1605 PGMGSMRHLPSP
-1617 SGPGSLPPALMTSK
+1617 SGPGSLPPGLMT
-1631 KRIYDDGSSDISS
+1631 KRRVFDDGSSDISS

-1659 LPIAK
+1659 QPTTK
-1664 SNRNIMLNAVEY
+1664 SNRGIMLNAVEY

-1683 NREAKSRVLEEI
+1683 NKEAKRRVLDEI
-1695 SRSESKHFLILF
+1695 ARSESKHFLILF

-1717 YSYCPEREE
+1717 YSYCPDREE
-1726 VAKLYG
+1726 VSKLYG
-1732 TGPKQVI
+1732 TGPKQVT
-1739 DNMFDKFFKY
+1739 DKMFDKFFKY
-1749 NSSGKCFSQVHT
+1749 NSGGKCFSQVHT

-1788 KDIPLVI
+1788 KDMPLVI

>member
-1 MWNTISRFFA
+1 MWSAITRLFV
-11 KGSKTAVV
+11 KGKTEEPA
-19 QEVTSPPLSPSSTTT
+19 PG
-34 TTITT
+34 
-39 TRTRTTTA
+39 TRDRTC
-47 ARDDDERQD
+47 D
-56 RLACNG
+56 G
-62 VADDDASVDGTSVHV
+62 VPDTVVHV
-77 FYGATMDRGA
+77 FDEMDRNAG
-87 SADDRRRLP
+87 DDRRKGP
-96 AAASAAATGAA
+96 AGEQHHDGTE
-107 TAAAPTADQQ
+107 TEHF
-117 SSGGDSDSYD
+117 SDAYD

-145 NNRVPEKLREPYY
+145 NNRVPENLREPYY
-158 RDHEEQEHLK
+158 VDNENQEHLK

-191 PNYHNQNHYGILQA
+191 PNYHNQNHCGILQA
-205 LARKGVYVAE
+205 LARKGVYLAE
-215 QNNTQ
+215 PNNTQ

-266 PQAEVDVPSDHEKGL
+266 PQAEVDVPADHEKGL
-281 LLWINHASHALIA
+281 LLWISHASHALIA
-294 KIQSEDGAGDKTRL
+294 KIQTEEDAADKTRL

-339 WMEIRVS
+339 WMDIRVS

-359 LVHAFCVKCLPYS
+359 LVHAFCNRCLPYS

-418 AMQYLDACPR
+418 AMQFLD
-428 NSHGVAHKRS
+428 
-438 LPQSIAP
+438 
-445 IPDLRSNL
+445 
-453 SISAPGFTVAKSASS
+453 VAKAPSS
-468 TIVKKSQSLQQ
+468 SSVKKSQSLQQ
-479 TAENHPYDDR
+479 TAENYSHDDR

-502 KGIPTLSSVADDKSV
+502 KGIPTLSSVADEKS
-517 ARTEAAGRPSNW
+517 ATRADAAGRPSNW
-529 EDQRRSSYA
+529 EEQRRSSYA
-538 GRRSRRNSITDDS
+538 GRRSRRNSVSDDS

-598 VYGSGVQHIIADNGY
+598 VYGSGVQHILSDNGY
-613 NGSNGGEE
+613 DKEG

-628 ASNSSLDNVALRQI
+628 TSNSSLDNVTLKQV
-642 LHSSAEN
+642 LHSSEN
-649 DGGGTDNGDGG
+649 VNSDGDTS
-660 DAVTKLASFANLNRQ
+660 KLASFANLSRQ
-675 SSEKGINFTYM
+675 SSEKGINLTYT
-686 EQERQDDVKQLNK
+686 EQERDDSKSNLSNK
-699 RHGQSNGN
+699 KLGQSNGNRN

-725 QSSQQS
+725 QSNQQS
-731 QQMEQHSVDE
+731 QQVEQHSVDE

-764 HIENEKRKME
+764 HIENEKRRME

-811 AETVGPPTPVTSG
+811 AEIGPPTPVTSG
-824 SSGATPTSVSEASS
+824 SSGDTPTSVSETTP
-838 VPQQLPQE
+838 VTQQPSQE

-886 ENMDPEQYRQSITQ
+886 ENMDLEQYHQSISQ

-927 MTQHQKQMQQQF
+927 MTQHQQQMQQQL

-944 LSQQHMQTYGMPPM
+944 LSQQHMQNFGMAPM
-958 NPLTPRLQ
+958 NPLTSKLQ
-966 DPQQSQFYLHDQPQ
+966 DTTQSQFYLHDQPQ
-980 VQRRMWGQPAPAQ
+980 LQRRMWGQPPPTQ
-993 SLANEMAAVGYQQS
+993 SLANEMAAVSYQQS
-1007 MDSRFSPQPAAYQ
+1007 IDPRYSTQSTPYQ
-1020 QDMRIYTDPTR
+1020 QDMRLYQDTR
-1031 TWAAPHPAQKG
+1031 NWGTHPPQQKG
-1042 FVLHDTQEPRYL
+1042 FVLHDTPQEPRYL

-1063 NQMSHPGP
+1063 NQMSHPGS
-1071 TGYPASSSLF
+1071 TYPSSTSIF
-1081 NQTQAT
+1081 NQTPPS
-1087 SASPQHRNAI
+1087 SASPQHRNAV

-1102 LISESPEPKRSTVHH
+1102 LMSESPEPKRPTVHH
-1117 IPISC
+1117 IPIKC
-1122 ESPTEKRQVTA
+1122 ESPTEKRQITA
-1133 LHTPVPA
+1133 LHAPVPA
-1140 PPADDMKPQNISF
+1140 PPVDDMKPQNISF
-1153 IGNDDDIA
+1153 IGNDDELT

-1177 IPSPTRPTISQNS
+1177 IPSPTRPSISRNS

-1198 ETSRSATPDV
+1198 EATPSPSGTPEV
-1208 TPLDSTDAGEKGFYI
+1208 TPLDPMDAGEKGFYI
-1223 SFDNDAPKKPKP
+1223 CFDNDAPKKPKP
-1235 TLRVKRMSPKKERS
+1235 TLRVKRTSPKKERG
-1249 ASSYNEHE
+1249 ASSYIENE
-1257 DFMRSESPPV
+1257 DFTMRPDSPA
-1267 STVERQK
+1267 TIMDRQK
-1274 QAEAQRE
+1274 QLEIQRE
-1281 LERER
+1281 S
-1286 LRQAEEREQQR
+1286 
-1297 QEMRDRELK
+1297 D
-1306 REIERERQREKQRDS
+1306 REKQRQIDERDFQRQEIRNKEVQKEGEREKQRHEIS
-1321 NTEGRHA
+1321 GEGRQ
-1328 SGVGLVIG
+1328 SGVGLIIG
-1336 NQLTNPDPNS
+1336 NQLANPDPNS
-1346 MDEMEKKKERIMLM
+1346 LDEMERKKERIMLL
-1360 SLQRRQRQEE
+1360 SLQRRQQQEE

-1376 VETQARREQEKLKAE
+1376 AEAQARREQEKLKAE

-1406 ILEHHKVKKAIEEA
+1406 ILEQHKVKKAIEEA

-1432 NAINPAK
+1432 NAIKPTK
-1439 LRNKTT
+1439 LRNKTAT
-1445 PARPRPKTIHGDAGA
+1445 RPRPKTIHVDAGTE
-1460 VLDSGALTPSRGK
+1460 LDSGALTPSRGK

-1503 AAHLDDRRCSGPLYR
+1503 AAHFDERRSGPLYR

-1540 SVNQLGRR
+1540 SMNQLGRR
-1548 GSYKTSRDAQESQQQ
+1548 GSYKTSRDVQEPQQQ
-1563 IRGRPKYQTYQNFK
+1563 VRGRPKYPSYQNFK
-1577 GRKSNSLMNLCDS
+1577 GRKSNSLMNLCGSSSDQDGMMCRYTDT
-1590 DSGLGRS
+1590 DSGLGRA
-1597 TPPRRAAS
+1597 TPPRRAPS
-1605 PGIGSMRHLTSP
+1605 PGMGSMRHLPSP
-1617 SGPGSLPPALMTSK
+1617 SGPGSLPPGLMT
-1631 KRIYDDGSSDISS
+1631 KRRVFDDGSSDISS

-1659 LPIAK
+1659 QPTTK
-1664 SNRNIMLNAVEY
+1664 SNRGIMLNAVEY

-1683 NREAKSRVLEEI
+1683 NKEAKRRVLDEI
-1695 SRSESKHFLILF
+1695 ARSESKHFLILF

-1717 YSYCPEREE
+1717 YSYCPDREE
-1726 VAKLYG
+1726 VSKLYG

-1739 DNMFDKFFKY
+1739 DKMFDKFFKY
-1749 NSSGKCFSQVHT
+1749 NSGAKCFSQVHT

-1788 KDIPLVI
+1788 KDMPLVI

>member
-1 MWNTISRFFA
+1 MWSAITRLFV
-11 KGSKTAVV
+11 KGKTEESA
-19 QEVTSPPLSPSSTTT
+19 P
-34 TTITT
+34 
-39 TRTRTTTA
+39 RTKDRTC
-47 ARDDDERQD
+47 D
-56 RLACNG
+56 G
-62 VADDDASVDGTSVHV
+62 VPDTVVHV
-77 FYGATMDRGA
+77 FDAMDRNAG
-87 SADDRRRLP
+87 DDRRKGP
-96 AAASAAATGAA
+96 AGEQHHDGAE
-107 TAAAPTADQQ
+107 
-117 SSGGDSDSYD
+117 SEHFSDAYD

-145 NNRVPEKLREPYY
+145 NNRVPENLRDPYY
-158 RDHEEQEHLK
+158 IDNENQEHLK

-191 PNYHNQNHYGILQA
+191 PNYHNQNHCGILQA
-205 LARKGVYVAE
+205 LARKGVYLAE
-215 QNNTQ
+215 PNNTQ

-266 PQAEVDVPSDHEKGL
+266 PQAEVDVPADHEKGL
-281 LLWINHASHALIA
+281 LLWISHASNALIA
-294 KIQSEDGAGDKTRL
+294 KIQAEEGAGDKTRL

-339 WMEIRVS
+339 WMDIRVS

-359 LVHAFCVKCLPYS
+359 LVHAFCNRCLPYS
-372 IFHMQP
+372 IFHMLP

-384 RGSMKQNLVVFLA
+384 RGCMKQNLVVFLA

-418 AMQYLDACPR
+418 AMQFLDACPR

-453 SISAPGFTVAKSASS
+453 SVSAPGFTVAKAPSS
-468 TIVKKSQSLQQ
+468 SSVKKSQSLQQ
-479 TAENHPYDDR
+479 TAENYSHDDR

-502 KGIPTLSSVADDKSV
+502 KGIPTLSSVADEKSITRV
-517 ARTEAAGRPSNW
+517 DAAGRPSNW
-529 EDQRRSSYA
+529 EEQRRSSYA
-538 GRRSRRNSITDDS
+538 GRRSRRNSVSDDS

-598 VYGSGVQHIIADNGY
+598 VYGSGVQHILSDNGY
-613 NGSNGGEE
+613 DKEE

-628 ASNSSLDNVALRQI
+628 TSNSSLDNVALKQI
-642 LHSSAEN
+642 LHSSEN
-649 DGGGTDNGDGG
+649 VNSDGDTS
-660 DAVTKLASFANLNRQ
+660 KLASFANLSRQ
-675 SSEKGINFTYM
+675 SSEKGINLTYT
-686 EQERQDDVKQLNK
+686 EQERDDSKSNLSNK
-699 RHGQSNGN
+699 KLGQTNGNRN

-725 QSSQQS
+725 QSNQQS
-731 QQMEQHSVDE
+731 QQMEQHSVADE

-764 HIENEKRKME
+764 HIENEKRRME

-793 TKGKVKS
+793 TKLYLVGKVKS

-811 AETVGPPTPVTSG
+811 AEIGPPTPVTSG
-824 SSGATPTSVSEASS
+824 SSGETPTSVSETTP
-838 VPQQLPQE
+838 VTQQPSQE

-886 ENMDPEQYRQSITQ
+886 ENMDLEQYHQSISQICTPFRR
-900 MNTSLSEIQADIQ
+900 MNNSLSEIQADIQ

-927 MTQHQKQMQQQF
+927 MTQHQQQIQQQF

-944 LSQQHMQTYGMPPM
+944 LSQQHMQNFGMAPI
-958 NPLTPRLQ
+958 NPLTSKLQ
-966 DPQQSQFYLHDQPQ
+966 DTQQSQFYLHDQPQ
-980 VQRRMWGQPAPAQ
+980 LQRRMWGQPPPTQ

-1007 MDSRFSPQPAAYQ
+1007 MDPRYSTQPTPYQ
-1020 QDMRIYTDPTR
+1020 QDMRLYQDTR
-1031 TWAAPHPAQKG
+1031 NWGTHPPQQKG
-1042 FVLHDTQEPRYL
+1042 FVLHDTPQEPRYL

-1071 TGYPASSSLF
+1071 TYPSSTSIF
-1081 NQTQAT
+1081 NQTPPS
-1087 SASPQHRNAI
+1087 SASPQHRNAV

-1102 LISESPEPKRSTVHH
+1102 LMSESPEPKRPTVHH
-1117 IPISC
+1117 IPIKC
-1122 ESPTEKRQVTA
+1122 ESPTEKRQITA
-1133 LHTPVPA
+1133 MHAPVPA
-1140 PPADDMKPQNISF
+1140 PPVDDMKPQNISF
-1153 IGNDDDIA
+1153 IGNDDELTR
-1161 QGIRGLNI
+1161 GIRGLNI

-1177 IPSPTRPTISQNS
+1177 IPSPTRPSISRNS

-1198 ETSRSATPDV
+1198 EATPSPSGTPEV
-1208 TPLDSTDAGEKGFYI
+1208 TPLDPTDAGEKGFYI
-1223 SFDNDAPKKPKP
+1223 CFDNDAPKKPKP
-1235 TLRVKRMSPKKERS
+1235 TLRVKRTSPKKERGV
-1249 ASSYNEHE
+1249 SSYVDSE
-1257 DFMRSESPPV
+1257 DFTMRPDSPSAIV
-1267 STVERQK
+1267 MDRQK
-1274 QAEAQRE
+1274 QLEIQR
-1281 LERER
+1281 
-1286 LRQAEEREQQR
+1286 
-1297 QEMRDRELK
+1297 DSD
-1306 REIERERQREKQRDS
+1306 REKQRQIDERDFQRQEIRDREIQR
-1321 NTEGRHA
+1321 EGEREKQRERHEMSA
-1328 SGVGLVIG
+1328 ESRQSGVGLIIG
-1336 NQLTNPDPNS
+1336 NQLANPDPNS
-1346 MDEMEKKKERIMLM
+1346 LDEMERKKERIMLL
-1360 SLQRRQRQEE
+1360 SLQRRQQQEE

-1376 VETQARREQEKLKAE
+1376 VEAQARREQEKLKAE

-1406 ILEHHKVKKAIEEA
+1406 ILEQHKVKKAIEEA

-1432 NAINPAK
+1432 NTIKPTK
-1439 LRNKTT
+1439 LRNKTAT
-1445 PARPRPKTIHGDAGA
+1445 TRPRPKTIHVDAGTE
-1460 VLDSGALTPSRGK
+1460 LDSGALTPSRGK
-1473 KGSSSNLSTAS
+1473 KGSSSNLST
-1484 LTSPTMRRDY
+1484 
-1494 YRGSQDSLT
+1494 
-1503 AAHLDDRRCSGPLYR
+1503 
-1518 GGSLRV
+1518 
-1524 SSVDSPDDGR
+1524 
-1534 GSSPCR
+1534 GSSSDQDGMMCR
-1540 SVNQLGRR
+1540 
-1548 GSYKTSRDAQESQQQ
+1548 YTD
-1563 IRGRPKYQTYQNFK
+1563 T
-1577 GRKSNSLMNLCDS
+1577 
-1590 DSGLGRS
+1590 DSGLGRA
-1597 TPPRRAAS
+1597 TPPRRAPS
-1605 PGIGSMRHLTSP
+1605 PGMGSMRHLPSP
-1617 SGPGSLPPALMTSK
+1617 SGPGSLPPGLMT
-1631 KRIYDDGSSDISS
+1631 KRRVFDDGSSDISS

-1659 LPIAK
+1659 QPTTK
-1664 SNRNIMLNAVEY
+1664 SNRGIMLNAVEY

-1683 NREAKSRVLEEI
+1683 NKEAKRRVLDEI
-1695 SRSESKHFLILF
+1695 ARSESKHFLILF

-1717 YSYCPEREE
+1717 YSYCPDREE
-1726 VAKLYG
+1726 VSKLYG
-1732 TGPKQVI
+1732 TGPKQVM
-1739 DNMFDKFFKY
+1739 DKMFDKFFKY
-1749 NSSGKCFSQVHT
+1749 NSGAKCFSQVHT

-1788 KDIPLVI
+1788 KDMPLVI

>member
-1 MWNTISRFFA
+1 MWSAISRLFV
-11 KGSKTAVV
+11 KGKTEEPAPGT
-19 QEVTSPPLSPSSTTT
+19 ED
-34 TTITT
+34 
-39 TRTRTTTA
+39 RTC
-47 ARDDDERQD
+47 D
-56 RLACNG
+56 G
-62 VADDDASVDGTSVHV
+62 VSDTVVHV
-77 FYGATMDRGA
+77 FDAMDRNVG
-87 SADDRRRLP
+87 DDRRKGTAGEQQH
-96 AAASAAATGAA
+96 AAAESEHF
-107 TAAAPTADQQ
+107 
-117 SSGGDSDSYD
+117 SDAYD

-145 NNRVPEKLREPYY
+145 NNRVPENLREPYY
-158 RDHEEQEHLK
+158 VDHEDQEHLK

-191 PNYHNQNHYGILQA
+191 PNYHNQNHCGILQA
-205 LARKGVYVAE
+205 LARKGVYLAE
-215 QNNTQ
+215 PNNTQ

-266 PQAEVDVPSDHEKGL
+266 PQADVDVPGDHERGL
-281 LLWINHASHALIA
+281 LLWISHASHALIA
-294 KIQSEDGAGDKTRL
+294 KIQTEEGAGDKTRL

-322 GVGLAAVVAFY
+322 GVGLAAVVAYY

-339 WMEIRVS
+339 WMDIRVS

-359 LVHAFCVKCLPYS
+359 LVHAFCNRCLPYS

-418 AMQYLDACPR
+418 AMQFLDACPR

-453 SISAPGFTVAKSASS
+453 SVSAPGFTVAKASS
-468 TIVKKSQSLQQ
+468 SPSVKKSQSLQQ
-479 TAENHPYDDR
+479 TAENYSHDDR

-502 KGIPTLSSVADDKSV
+502 KGIPTLSSVADEKSL
-517 ARTEAAGRPSNW
+517 ARADAAGRPSNW

-538 GRRSRRNSITDDS
+538 GRRSRRNSVSDDS

-598 VYGSGVQHIIADNGY
+598 VYGSGVQHILADNGY
-613 NGSNGGEE
+613 GNDE

-628 ASNSSLDNVALRQI
+628 ASNSSLDNVALKQI
-642 LHSSAEN
+642 LHSSEN
-649 DGGGTDNGDGG
+649 DNSEGDN
-660 DAVTKLASFANLNRQ
+660 TSKLASFANLNRQ
-675 SSEKGINFTYM
+675 SSEKSSIN
-686 EQERQDDVKQLNK
+686 LNYTESEDITTK
-699 RHGQSNGN
+699 SNLSNKKHGQTNGNGN

-725 QSSQQS
+725 QSNQQS
-731 QQMEQHSVDE
+731 QQAEQHSADE

-764 HIENEKRKME
+764 HIENEKRRME

-811 AETVGPPTPVTSG
+811 AEIGPPTPVTSG
-824 SSGATPTSVSEASS
+824 SSGETPSSVSETTP
-838 VPQQLPQE
+838 VPQQPFQE

-886 ENMDPEQYRQSITQ
+886 ENMDLDQYHQSISQ
-900 MNTSLSEIQADIQ
+900 MNSSLSEIQADIQ

-927 MTQHQKQMQQQF
+927 MTHHQQQMQHQL

-944 LSQQHMQTYGMPPM
+944 LSQQHMQSYGITPI
-958 NPLTPRLQ
+958 NPITPKLQ
-966 DPQQSQFYLHDQPQ
+966 DSQQSQFYLHDQPQ
-980 VQRRMWGQPAPAQ
+980 LQRRMWGQPPSTQ
-993 SLANEMAAVGYQQS
+993 SLANEMAAVGYQQQV
-1007 MDSRFSPQPAAYQ
+1007 DSRYNSPPSVYH
-1020 QDMRIYTDPTR
+1020 QDMRLFQDTR
-1031 TWAAPHPAQKG
+1031 NWGTHPPQQKG
-1042 FVLHDTQEPRYL
+1042 FVLHDTSQEPRYL

-1063 NQMSHPGP
+1063 NQMSHPGSTYP
-1071 TGYPASSSLF
+1071 TSSSIF
-1081 NQTQAT
+1081 NQTPPS
-1087 SASPQHRNAI
+1087 SASPQHRNAV

-1102 LISESPEPKRSTVHH
+1102 LMSESPEPKRPTVHH
-1117 IPISC
+1117 IPIKC
-1122 ESPTEKRQVTA
+1122 DSPTEKRQVTA

-1140 PPADDMKPQNISF
+1140 PPVDDMKPQNISF
-1153 IGNDDDIA
+1153 IGNDDELS
-1161 QGIRGLNI
+1161 QGIRGLHI
-1169 TSGSRTYR
+1169 TSGNRTYR
-1177 IPSPTRPTISQNS
+1177 IPSPTRPSISRNS

-1198 ETSRSATPDV
+1198 EATPSPSGTPEV
-1208 TPLDSTDAGEKGFYI
+1208 TPLDPTDAGEKGFYI
-1223 SFDNDAPKKPKP
+1223 CFDNDAPKKPKP
-1235 TLRVKRMSPKKERS
+1235 TLRVKRTSPKKERT
-1249 ASSYNEHE
+1249 ASSYIDNE
-1257 DFMRSESPPV
+1257 DFTVRSESP
-1267 STVERQK
+1267 SAISDRQK
-1274 QAEAQRE
+1274 LLEIRRDSDREKQRQ
-1281 LERER
+1281 LDEREF
-1286 LRQAEEREQQR
+1286 QR
-1297 QEMRDRELK
+1297 QEIRDRELQ
-1306 REIERERQREKQRDS
+1306 REEEREKQRERRDTS
-1321 NTEGRHA
+1321 AESRQ
-1328 SGVGLVIG
+1328 SGIGLIIG
-1336 NQLTNPDPNS
+1336 NQLANPDPNS
-1346 MDEMEKKKERIMLM
+1346 LDEMERKKERIMLQ
-1360 SLQRRQRQEE
+1360 SLQRRQQQEE

-1376 VETQARREQEKLKAE
+1376 AEAQARREQEKLKAE
-1391 ERARKKEEERQRRAA
+1391 ERARKKEEERQRRAS
-1406 ILEHHKVKKAIEEA
+1406 ILEQHKVKKAIEEA

-1432 NAINPAK
+1432 NAIKPTK
-1439 LRNKTT
+1439 LRNKTAT
-1445 PARPRPKTIHGDAGA
+1445 TRPRPKTIHVDAGA
-1460 VLDSGALTPSRGK
+1460 ELDSGALTPSRGK

-1503 AAHLDDRRCSGPLYR
+1503 AAHFDDRRSGPLYR
-1518 GGSLRV
+1518 GGSLR
-1524 SSVDSPDDGR
+1524 DSPDDGR

-1540 SVNQLGRR
+1540 SMNQLGRR
-1548 GSYKTSRDAQESQQQ
+1548 GSYKTSRD
-1563 IRGRPKYQTYQNFK
+1563 T
-1577 GRKSNSLMNLCDS
+1577 
-1590 DSGLGRS
+1590 DSGLGRA
-1597 TPPRRAAS
+1597 TPPRRAPS
-1605 PGIGSMRHLTSP
+1605 PGMGSMRHLPSP
-1617 SGPGSLPPALMTSK
+1617 SGPGSLPPGLMT
-1631 KRIYDDGSSDISS
+1631 KRRVFDDGSSDISS

-1659 LPIAK
+1659 QPTTK
-1664 SNRNIMLNAVEY
+1664 SNRGIMLNAVEY

-1683 NREAKSRVLEEI
+1683 NREAKRRVLDEI
-1695 SRSESKHFLILF
+1695 ARSESKHFLILF

-1717 YSYCPEREE
+1717 YSYCPDREE
-1726 VAKLYG
+1726 VSKLYG
-1732 TGPKQVI
+1732 TGPKQVN
-1739 DNMFDKFFKY
+1739 DKMFDKFFKY
-1749 NSSGKCFSQVHT
+1749 NSGGKCFSQVHT

-1788 KDIPLVI
+1788 KDMPLVI

>member
-1 MWNTISRFFA
+1 MWNTISRLFA
-11 KGSKTAVV
+11 KGNKTAVV
-19 QEVTSPPLSPSSTTT
+19 QETAAPPLPPSTTT
-34 TTITT
+34 TT
-39 TRTRTTTA
+39 A
-47 ARDDDERQD
+47 AKDEQQQQQQ
-56 RLACNG
+56 RLCNG
-62 VADDDASVDGTSVHV
+62 VADDDAPGDGTNAAHV
-77 FYGATMDRGA
+77 FYDATMDRGA
-87 SADDRRRLP
+87 SADDRRRP
-96 AAASAAATGAA
+96 AAASAVAAGAAA
-107 TAAAPTADQQ
+107 TAADQQ
-117 SSGGDSDSYD
+117 SGGGDSEHFPDAYD

-205 LARKGVYVAE
+205 LARKGVYVTE

-281 LLWINHASHALIA
+281 LLWINHASRALIA
-294 KIQSEDGAGDKTRL
+294 KIQSEEGAGDKTRL

-333 CPGELN
+333 CPGELS

-359 LVHAFCVKCLPYS
+359 LVHAFCIKCLPYS

-453 SISAPGFTVAKSASS
+453 SVSAPGFTVTKSTSS
-468 TIVKKSQSLQQ
+468 TSVKKSQSLQQ
-479 TAENHPYDDR
+479 TTESHPYDDR

-502 KGIPTLSSVADDKSV
+502 KGIPTLSSVADDKSA

-613 NGSNGGEE
+613 GGGEE

-628 ASNSSLDNVALRQI
+628 ASNSSLDTVALRHI

-649 DGGGTDNGDGG
+649 DGGADIGGGGG
-660 DAVTKLASFANLNRQ
+660 DAISATKFASFANLSRQ

-686 EQERQDDVKQLNK
+686 EQERLDDAKLNRK
-699 RHGQSNGN
+699 HGQSNGNGN

-731 QQMEQHSVDE
+731 QQMEQHSIDE

-764 HIENEKRKME
+764 HIENEKRRME

-793 TKGKVKS
+793 TKLYLMGKVKS

-811 AETVGPPTPVTSG
+811 AETIGPPTPVTSG

-838 VPQQLPQE
+838 VPQQPPQE

-886 ENMDPEQYRQSITQ
+886 ENMDPEQYRQSISQ
-900 MNTSLSEIQADIQ
+900 MNNSLSEIQADIQ
-913 RLANQQNQIQQQHL
+913 RLSDQQNQIQQQHL
-927 MTQHQKQMQQQF
+927 IQHQKQMQQQL
-939 QQLQS
+939 QQLHS

-966 DPQQSQFYLHDQPQ
+966 ESQFYLHDQPQ

-993 SLANEMAAVGYQQS
+993 SLANEMAAVGYQQP

-1020 QDMRIYTDPTR
+1020 QDMRMYADPTR

-1071 TGYPASSSLF
+1071 TYPASSSIF
-1081 NQTQAT
+1081 NQTQAP
-1087 SASPQHRNAI
+1087 SASPQHRNAV

-1102 LISESPEPKRSTVHH
+1102 LISESPEPKRTTVHH

-1122 ESPTEKRQVTA
+1122 ESPTEKRQVA

-1140 PPADDMKPQNISF
+1140 PPVDDMKPQNISF
-1153 IGNDDDIA
+1153 IGNDDDLA
-1161 QGIRGLNI
+1161 QGIRNLNI

-1198 ETSRSATPDV
+1198 ETASSRSATPDV
-1208 TPLDSTDAGEKGFYI
+1208 TPLDHTDAGEKGFYI

-1235 TLRVKRMSPKKERS
+1235 TLRVKRTSPKKERS
-1249 ASSYNEHE
+1249 VSSYIEHE
-1257 DFMRSESPPV
+1257 DFTVRPESPPAN
-1267 STVERQK
+1267 TIERQK
-1274 QAEAQRE
+1274 QMEAQRE

-1306 REIERERQREKQRDS
+1306 REMERERQREKQRDGS
-1321 NTEGRHA
+1321 TDSRHA
-1328 SGVGLVIG
+1328 SGVGLMIG

-1376 VETQARREQEKLKAE
+1376 AEAQAQREKEKLKAE

-1439 LRNKTT
+1439 LRNKTAT
-1445 PARPRPKTIHGDAGA
+1445 ARPRPKTIHGDAGA

-1473 KGSSSNLSTAS
+1473 KGSSSNLST
-1484 LTSPTMRRDY
+1484 
-1494 YRGSQDSLT
+1494 
-1503 AAHLDDRRCSGPLYR
+1503 
-1518 GGSLRV
+1518 
-1524 SSVDSPDDGR
+1524 
-1534 GSSPCR
+1534 
-1540 SVNQLGRR
+1540 
-1548 GSYKTSRDAQESQQQ
+1548 DAQESQQQ
-1563 IRGRPKYQTYQNFK
+1563 VRGRPKYQTYQNFK

-1631 KRIYDDGSSDISS
+1631 KRVYDDGSSDISS

-1695 SRSESKHFLILF
+1695 GRSESKHFLILF

>member
-1 MWNTISRFFA
+1 MWNTISRLFA
-11 KGSKTAVV
+11 KGSSKTAGV
-19 QEVTSPPLSPSSTTT
+19 EEEAASPLPTTT
-34 TTITT
+34 T
-39 TRTRTTTA
+39 A
-47 ARDDDERQD
+47 KEDEQQR
-56 RLACNG
+56 RPKRACNG
-62 VADDDASVDGTSVHV
+62 VADDDAPADGTSAVHV
-77 FYGATMDRGA
+77 FYDAAMDRGA
-87 SADDRRRLP
+87 SADDRRRP
-96 AAASAAATGAA
+96 AAATGAA
-107 TAAAPTADQQ
+107 AAASADQQ
-117 SSGGDSDSYD
+117 SSGGDSEHFSDAYE

-145 NNRVPEKLREPYY
+145 NNRVPEKLRDPYY

-168 PQIVHALSN
+168 PQIVHTLSN

-266 PQAEVDVPSDHEKGL
+266 PQVEVDMPSDHEKGL

-294 KIQSEDGAGDKTRL
+294 KIQSEEGGGDKTRL

-453 SISAPGFTVAKSASS
+453 SVSAPGFTVTKSTSSS
-468 TIVKKSQSLQQ
+468 TVKKSQSLQQ
-479 TAENHPYDDR
+479 TAESHPYDDR

-502 KGIPTLSSVADDKSV
+502 KGIPTLSSVADEKSTG
-517 ARTEAAGRPSNW
+517 RTEAAGRPSNW

-573 KEVGAHIGKRST
+573 KELGAHTGKRST

-613 NGSNGGEE
+613 SGGEE
-621 PPRLRRQ
+621 PPTRLRRQ

-649 DGGGTDNGDGG
+649 DSGADTGGGGGGGGG
-660 DAVTKLASFANLNRQ
+660 DVLTKFASFANLSRQ
-675 SSEKGINFTYM
+675 SSEKGINFTYT
-686 EQERQDDVKQLNK
+686 EQDDAKSASRK
-699 RHGQSNGN
+699 HGQSNGN
-707 GEKKTT
+707 GNSEKKTT

-725 QSSQQS
+725 QSNQQS

-741 NGGNTIMASQLN
+741 NGGNTVMASQLN

-764 HIENEKRKME
+764 HIENEKRRME

-838 VPQQLPQE
+838 VPQQPLQE

-913 RLANQQNQIQQQHL
+913 RLASQQNQIQQQHL
-927 MTQHQKQMQQQF
+927 MSQHQKQMQQQL

-980 VQRRMWGQPAPAQ
+980 VQQRRMWGQPAPAQ

-1020 QDMRIYTDPTR
+1020 QDMRMYADPTR
-1031 TWAAPHPAQKG
+1031 TWAAPHPTQKG

-1054 NGGDHSLCN
+1054 NGDHSLCN

-1071 TGYPASSSLF
+1071 TSVFPTSSSLF

-1087 SASPQHRNAI
+1087 SASPQHRNAV

-1102 LISESPEPKRSTVHH
+1102 LISESPEPKRSIVHH

-1122 ESPTEKRQVTA
+1122 ESPTEKRQVTT
-1133 LHTPVPA
+1133 LHSPVPA

-1198 ETSRSATPDV
+1198 ETVSSRSATPDV
-1208 TPLDSTDAGEKGFYI
+1208 TPLDPTDANEKGFYI

-1235 TLRVKRMSPKKERS
+1235 TLRVKRTSPKKERS
-1249 ASSYNEHE
+1249 VSSYIEHE
-1257 DFMRSESPPV
+1257 NFTVRPESPPA
-1267 STVERQK
+1267 SALERQK
-1274 QAEAQRE
+1274 QMEAQRE

-1286 LRQAEEREQQR
+1286 LRQADDREQQR

-1306 REIERERQREKQRDS
+1306 REMERERQREKQRDS
-1321 NTEGRHA
+1321 STEGRHA

-1370 MKERKE
+1370 IKERKE
-1376 VETQARREQEKLKAE
+1376 AETQARREQEKLKAE

-1439 LRNKTT
+1439 LRNKTAT
-1445 PARPRPKTIHGDAGA
+1445 ARPRPKTIHGDAGA

-1473 KGSSSNLSTAS
+1473 KGSSSNLST
-1484 LTSPTMRRDY
+1484 
-1494 YRGSQDSLT
+1494 
-1503 AAHLDDRRCSGPLYR
+1503 
-1518 GGSLRV
+1518 
-1524 SSVDSPDDGR
+1524 
-1534 GSSPCR
+1534 
-1540 SVNQLGRR
+1540 
-1548 GSYKTSRDAQESQQQ
+1548 
-1563 IRGRPKYQTYQNFK
+1563 
-1577 GRKSNSLMNLCDS
+1577 DS

-1695 SRSESKHFLILF
+1695 GRSESKHFLILF

-1726 VAKLYG
+1726 IAKLYG

>member
-1 MWNTISRFFA
+1 MWSAITRLFV
-11 KGSKTAVV
+11 KGKTEESA
-19 QEVTSPPLSPSSTTT
+19 P
-34 TTITT
+34 
-39 TRTRTTTA
+39 RTKDRTC
-47 ARDDDERQD
+47 D
-56 RLACNG
+56 G
-62 VADDDASVDGTSVHV
+62 VPDTVVHV
-77 FYGATMDRGA
+77 FDAMDRNAG
-87 SADDRRRLP
+87 DDRRKGP
-96 AAASAAATGAA
+96 AGEQHHDGAE
-107 TAAAPTADQQ
+107 
-117 SSGGDSDSYD
+117 SEHFSDAYD

-145 NNRVPEKLREPYY
+145 NNRVPENLRDPYY
-158 RDHEEQEHLK
+158 IDNENQEHLK

-191 PNYHNQNHYGILQA
+191 PNYHNQNHCGILQA
-205 LARKGVYVAE
+205 LARKGVYLAE
-215 QNNTQ
+215 PNNTQ

-266 PQAEVDVPSDHEKGL
+266 PQAEVDVPADHEKGL
-281 LLWINHASHALIA
+281 LLWISHASNALIA
-294 KIQSEDGAGDKTRL
+294 KIQADEGAGDKTRL

-339 WMEIRVS
+339 WMDIRVS

-359 LVHAFCVKCLPYS
+359 LVHAFCNRCLPYS
-372 IFHMQP
+372 IFHMLP

-384 RGSMKQNLVVFLA
+384 RGCMKQNLVVFLA

-418 AMQYLDACPR
+418 AMQFLDACPR

-453 SISAPGFTVAKSASS
+453 SVSAPGFTVAKAPSS
-468 TIVKKSQSLQQ
+468 SSVKKSQSLQQ
-479 TAENHPYDDR
+479 TAENYSHDDR

-502 KGIPTLSSVADDKSV
+502 KGIPTLSSVADEKSITRV
-517 ARTEAAGRPSNW
+517 DAAGRPSNW
-529 EDQRRSSYA
+529 EEQRRSSYA
-538 GRRSRRNSITDDS
+538 GRRSRRNSVSDDS

-598 VYGSGVQHIIADNGY
+598 VYGSGVQHILSDNGY
-613 NGSNGGEE
+613 DKEE

-628 ASNSSLDNVALRQI
+628 TSNSSLDNVALKQI
-642 LHSSAEN
+642 LHSSEN
-649 DGGGTDNGDGG
+649 VNSDGDTS
-660 DAVTKLASFANLNRQ
+660 KLASFANLSRQ
-675 SSEKGINFTYM
+675 SSEKGINLTYT
-686 EQERQDDVKQLNK
+686 EQERDDSKSNLSNK
-699 RHGQSNGN
+699 KLGQTNGNRN

-725 QSSQQS
+725 QSNQQS
-731 QQMEQHSVDE
+731 QQMEQHSVADE

-764 HIENEKRKME
+764 HIENEKRRME

-793 TKGKVKS
+793 TKLYLVGKVKS

-811 AETVGPPTPVTSG
+811 AEIGPPTPVTSG
-824 SSGATPTSVSEASS
+824 SSGETPTSVSETTP
-838 VPQQLPQE
+838 VTQQPSQE

-886 ENMDPEQYRQSITQ
+886 ENMDLEQYHQSISQIYTPFRR
-900 MNTSLSEIQADIQ
+900 MNNSLSEIQADIQ

-927 MTQHQKQMQQQF
+927 MTQHQQQIQQQF

-944 LSQQHMQTYGMPPM
+944 LSQQHMQNFGMAPI
-958 NPLTPRLQ
+958 NPLTSKLQ
-966 DPQQSQFYLHDQPQ
+966 DTQQSQFYLHDQPQ
-980 VQRRMWGQPAPAQ
+980 LQRRMWGQPPPTQ

-1007 MDSRFSPQPAAYQ
+1007 MDPRYSTQPTPYQ
-1020 QDMRIYTDPTR
+1020 QDMRLYQDTR
-1031 TWAAPHPAQKG
+1031 NWGTHPPQQKG
-1042 FVLHDTQEPRYL
+1042 FVLHDTPQEPRYL

-1071 TGYPASSSLF
+1071 TYPSSTSIF
-1081 NQTQAT
+1081 NQTPPS
-1087 SASPQHRNAI
+1087 SASPQHRNAV

-1102 LISESPEPKRSTVHH
+1102 LMSESPEPKRPTVHH
-1117 IPISC
+1117 IPIKC
-1122 ESPTEKRQVTA
+1122 ESPTEKRQITA
-1133 LHTPVPA
+1133 MHAPVPA
-1140 PPADDMKPQNISF
+1140 PPVDDMKPQNISF
-1153 IGNDDDIA
+1153 IGNDDELT

-1177 IPSPTRPTISQNS
+1177 IPSPTRPSISRNS

-1198 ETSRSATPDV
+1198 EATPSPSGTPEV
-1208 TPLDSTDAGEKGFYI
+1208 TPLDPTDAGEKGFYI
-1223 SFDNDAPKKPKP
+1223 CFDNDAPKKPKP
-1235 TLRVKRMSPKKERS
+1235 TLRVKRTSPKKERGV
-1249 ASSYNEHE
+1249 SSYVDNE
-1257 DFMRSESPPV
+1257 DFTMRPDSPSAIV
-1267 STVERQK
+1267 MDRQK
-1274 QAEAQRE
+1274 QLEIQR
-1281 LERER
+1281 
-1286 LRQAEEREQQR
+1286 
-1297 QEMRDRELK
+1297 DSD
-1306 REIERERQREKQRDS
+1306 REKQRQIDERDFQRQEIRDREIQR
-1321 NTEGRHA
+1321 EGEREKQRERHEMSGESRQ
-1328 SGVGLVIG
+1328 SGVGLIIG
-1336 NQLTNPDPNS
+1336 NQLANPDPNS
-1346 MDEMEKKKERIMLM
+1346 LDEMERKKERIMLL
-1360 SLQRRQRQEE
+1360 SLQRRQQQEE

-1376 VETQARREQEKLKAE
+1376 VEAQARREQEKLKAE

-1406 ILEHHKVKKAIEEA
+1406 ILEQHKVKKAIEEA

-1432 NAINPAK
+1432 NTIKPTK
-1439 LRNKTT
+1439 LRNKTAT
-1445 PARPRPKTIHGDAGA
+1445 TRPRPKTIHVDAGTE
-1460 VLDSGALTPSRGK
+1460 LDSGALTPSRGK

-1503 AAHLDDRRCSGPLYR
+1503 AAHFDERRSGPLYR

-1540 SVNQLGRR
+1540 SMNQLGRR
-1548 GSYKTSRDAQESQQQ
+1548 GSYKTSRD
-1563 IRGRPKYQTYQNFK
+1563 T
-1577 GRKSNSLMNLCDS
+1577 
-1590 DSGLGRS
+1590 DSGLGRA
-1597 TPPRRAAS
+1597 TPPRRAPS
-1605 PGIGSMRHLTSP
+1605 PGMGSMRHLPSP
-1617 SGPGSLPPALMTSK
+1617 SGPGSLPPGLMT
-1631 KRIYDDGSSDISS
+1631 KRRVFDDGSSDISS

-1659 LPIAK
+1659 QPTTK
-1664 SNRNIMLNAVEY
+1664 SNRGIMLNAVEY

-1683 NREAKSRVLEEI
+1683 NKEAKRRVLDEI
-1695 SRSESKHFLILF
+1695 ARSESKHFLILF

-1717 YSYCPEREE
+1717 YSYCPDREE
-1726 VAKLYG
+1726 VSKLYG
-1732 TGPKQVI
+1732 TGPKQVM
-1739 DNMFDKFFKY
+1739 DKMFDKFFKY
-1749 NSSGKCFSQVHT
+1749 NSGAKCFSQVHT

-1788 KDIPLVI
+1788 KDMPLVI

>member
-1 MWNTISRFFA
+1 MWSAISRLFV
-11 KGSKTAVV
+11 KGKTEESA
-19 QEVTSPPLSPSSTTT
+19 LSTENHTC
-34 TTITT
+34 
-39 TRTRTTTA
+39 
-47 ARDDDERQD
+47 D
-56 RLACNG
+56 G
-62 VADDDASVDGTSVHV
+62 VPDTVVHV
-77 FYGATMDRGA
+77 FDAMDRNAG
-87 SADDRRRLP
+87 DDRRKGP
-96 AAASAAATGAA
+96 AGEQHHGGAEFEHF
-107 TAAAPTADQQ
+107 
-117 SSGGDSDSYD
+117 SDAYD

-145 NNRVPEKLREPYY
+145 NNRVPENLREPYY
-158 RDHEEQEHLK
+158 VDNENQEHLK

-191 PNYHNQNHYGILQA
+191 PNYHNQNHCGILQA
-205 LARKGVYVAE
+205 LARKGVYLAE
-215 QNNTQ
+215 PNNTQ

-266 PQAEVDVPSDHEKGL
+266 PQAEVEVPGDHEKGL
-281 LLWINHASHALIA
+281 LLWISHASHALIA
-294 KIQSEDGAGDKTRL
+294 KIQAEEGGGDKTRL

-339 WMEIRVS
+339 WMDIRVS

-359 LVHAFCVKCLPYS
+359 LVHAFCNRCLPYS

-418 AMQYLDACPR
+418 AMQFLDACPR

-453 SISAPGFTVAKSASS
+453 SVSAPGFTVAKASS
-468 TIVKKSQSLQQ
+468 SSSVKKSQSLQQ
-479 TAENHPYDDR
+479 TAENYSHDDR

-502 KGIPTLSSVADDKSV
+502 KGIPTLSSVADEKSV
-517 ARTEAAGRPSNW
+517 TRADAAGRPSNW

-538 GRRSRRNSITDDS
+538 GRRSRRNSVSDDS

-598 VYGSGVQHIIADNGY
+598 VYGSGVQHILSDNGY
-613 NGSNGGEE
+613 DKEE

-628 ASNSSLDNVALRQI
+628 TSNSSLDNVALKQI
-642 LHSSAEN
+642 LHSSEN
-649 DGGGTDNGDGG
+649 VNSEGD
-660 DAVTKLASFANLNRQ
+660 TSKLASFANLSRQ
-675 SSEKGINFTYM
+675 SSEKGINLTYT
-686 EQERQDDVKQLNK
+686 EQDRDDGKSNMSGK
-699 RHGQSNGN
+699 KFGQTNGN
-707 GEKKTT
+707 GNGNEKKTT

-731 QQMEQHSVDE
+731 QQVEQHSVDE

-764 HIENEKRKME
+764 HIENEKRRME

-811 AETVGPPTPVTSG
+811 AEIGPPTSVTSG
-824 SSGATPTSVSEASS
+824 SSGETPTSVSETTP
-838 VPQQLPQE
+838 VTQQPSQE

-886 ENMDPEQYRQSITQ
+886 ENMDIEQYHQSISQ
-900 MNTSLSEIQADIQ
+900 MNNSLSEIQADIQ

-927 MTQHQKQMQQQF
+927 MTQHQQQMQQQL

-944 LSQQHMQTYGMPPM
+944 LSQQHMQNFGMAPI
-958 NPLTPRLQ
+958 NPLSSKLQ
-966 DPQQSQFYLHDQPQ
+966 DTQQSQFYLHDQPQ
-980 VQRRMWGQPAPAQ
+980 LQRRMWGQPPSTQ
-993 SLANEMAAVGYQQS
+993 SLANEMAAVGYQQPI
-1007 MDSRFSPQPAAYQ
+1007 DPRYGTQPTAYQ
-1020 QDMRIYTDPTR
+1020 QDLRLYQDTR
-1031 TWAAPHPAQKG
+1031 NWGTLPPQQKG
-1042 FVLHDTQEPRYL
+1042 FVLHDNQESRYL

-1063 NQMSHPGP
+1063 NQMSHSGS
-1071 TGYPASSSLF
+1071 TYPSSASIF
-1081 NQTQAT
+1081 NQTPPS
-1087 SASPQHRNAI
+1087 SASPQHRNAV

-1102 LISESPEPKRSTVHH
+1102 LMSESPEPKRPTVHH
-1117 IPISC
+1117 IPIKC
-1122 ESPTEKRQVTA
+1122 ESPTEKRQITA
-1133 LHTPVPA
+1133 LHAPVPA
-1140 PPADDMKPQNISF
+1140 PPVDDMKPQNISF
-1153 IGNDDDIA
+1153 IGNDDELT

-1177 IPSPTRPTISQNS
+1177 IPSPTRPSISRNS

-1198 ETSRSATPDV
+1198 EATPSPSGTPEV
-1208 TPLDSTDAGEKGFYI
+1208 TPLDPTDAGEKGFYI
-1223 SFDNDAPKKPKP
+1223 CFDNDAPKKPKP
-1235 TLRVKRMSPKKERS
+1235 TLRVKRTSPKKERS
-1249 ASSYNEHE
+1249 VSSYVENE
-1257 DFMRSESPPV
+1257 DFTMRPDSP
-1267 STVERQK
+1267 SAIAIDRQK
-1274 QAEAQRE
+1274 QLEAQRDLDRE
-1281 LERER
+1281 KHQIDERDF
-1286 LRQAEEREQQR
+1286 QR
-1297 QEMRDRELK
+1297 QEIRDKEIQREG
-1306 REIERERQREKQRDS
+1306 EREKQR
-1321 NTEGRHA
+1321 ERHDITGENRQ
-1328 SGVGLVIG
+1328 SGVGLIIG
-1336 NQLTNPDPNS
+1336 NQLANPDPNS
-1346 MDEMEKKKERIMLM
+1346 LDEMERKKERIMLL
-1360 SLQRRQRQEE
+1360 SLQRRQQQEE
-1370 MKERKE
+1370 LKERKE
-1376 VETQARREQEKLKAE
+1376 AEAQARREQEKLKAE

-1406 ILEHHKVKKAIEEA
+1406 ILEQHKVKKAIEEA

-1432 NAINPAK
+1432 NAIKPTK
-1439 LRNKTT
+1439 LRNKTAT
-1445 PARPRPKTIHGDAGA
+1445 RPRPKTIHVDAGTE
-1460 VLDSGALTPSRGK
+1460 LDSGALTPSRGK
-1473 KGSSSNLSTAS
+1473 KGSSSNLST
-1484 LTSPTMRRDY
+1484 
-1494 YRGSQDSLT
+1494 
-1503 AAHLDDRRCSGPLYR
+1503 
-1518 GGSLRV
+1518 V

-1540 SVNQLGRR
+1540 SMNQLGRR
-1548 GSYKTSRDAQESQQQ
+1548 GSYKTSRDVQEPQQQ
-1563 IRGRPKYQTYQNFK
+1563 VRGRPKYPSYENFK
-1577 GRKSNSLMNLCDS
+1577 GRKSNSLMNLCDT
-1590 DSGLGRS
+1590 DSGLGRA
-1597 TPPRRAAS
+1597 TPPRRAPS
-1605 PGIGSMRHLTSP
+1605 PGMGSMRHLPSP
-1617 SGPGSLPPALMTSK
+1617 SGPGSLPPGLMT
-1631 KRIYDDGSSDISS
+1631 KRRVFDDGSSDISS

-1659 LPIAK
+1659 QPTTK
-1664 SNRNIMLNAVEY
+1664 SNRGIMLNAVEY

-1683 NREAKSRVLEEI
+1683 NKEAKRRVLDEI
-1695 SRSESKHFLILF
+1695 AKSESKHFLILF

-1717 YSYCPEREE
+1717 YSYCPDREE
-1726 VAKLYG
+1726 VSKLYG

-1739 DNMFDKFFKY
+1739 DKMFDKFFKY
-1749 NSSGKCFSQVHT
+1749 NSGAKCFSQVHT

-1788 KDIPLVI
+1788 KDMPLVI

>member
-1 MWNTISRFFA
+1 MWSAISRLFV
-11 KGSKTAVV
+11 KGKTEEPA
-19 QEVTSPPLSPSSTTT
+19 P
-34 TTITT
+34 
-39 TRTRTTTA
+39 RTEDWTC
-47 ARDDDERQD
+47 DDVPDT
-56 RLACNG
+56 
-62 VADDDASVDGTSVHV
+62 VVHV
-77 FYGATMDRGA
+77 FDAMDRNAG
-87 SADDRRRLP
+87 DDRRKGP
-96 AAASAAATGAA
+96 AGE
-107 TAAAPTADQQ
+107 QQ
-117 SSGGDSDSYD
+117 HGGTESEHFSDAYD

-145 NNRVPEKLREPYY
+145 NNRVPENLREPYY
-158 RDHEEQEHLK
+158 VDHEDQEHLK

-191 PNYHNQNHYGILQA
+191 PNYHNQNHCGILQA
-205 LARKGVYVAE
+205 LARKGVYLAE
-215 QNNTQ
+215 PNNTQ

-266 PQAEVDVPSDHEKGL
+266 PQADVDVPTDHEKGL
-281 LLWINHASHALIA
+281 LLWISHASHALIA
-294 KIQSEDGAGDKTRL
+294 KIQTEEGAGDKTRL

-346 KRPSVADALHNLS
+346 KRPSIADALHNLS
-359 LVHAFCVKCLPYS
+359 LVHAFCNRCLPYS

-418 AMQYLDACPR
+418 AMQFLD
-428 NSHGVAHKRS
+428 
-438 LPQSIAP
+438 
-445 IPDLRSNL
+445 
-453 SISAPGFTVAKSASS
+453 VAKAPSS
-468 TIVKKSQSLQQ
+468 SSVKKSQSLQQ
-479 TAENHPYDDR
+479 TAENYSHDDR

-502 KGIPTLSSVADDKSV
+502 KGIPTLSSVADEKSV
-517 ARTEAAGRPSNW
+517 TRADAAGRPSNW

-538 GRRSRRNSITDDS
+538 GRRSRRNSVSDDS

-598 VYGSGVQHIIADNGY
+598 VYGSGVQHILSDNGY
-613 NGSNGGEE
+613 GNEE
-621 PPRLRRQ
+621 PAKLRRQ
-628 ASNSSLDNVALRQI
+628 TSNSSLDNVALKQI
-642 LHSSAEN
+642 LHSSDN
-649 DGGGTDNGDGG
+649 DNSEGD
-660 DAVTKLASFANLNRQ
+660 TSKLASFANLSRQ
-675 SSEKGINFTYM
+675 SSDKGINLTYT
-686 EQERQDDVKQLNK
+686 EQEREDITSKSNLSNK
-699 RHGQSNGN
+699 KHGQTNGNGN

-725 QSSQQS
+725 QSNQQS
-731 QQMEQHSVDE
+731 QQAEQHSVDE

-764 HIENEKRKME
+764 HIENEKRRME

-793 TKGKVKS
+793 TKLYLVGKVKS

-811 AETVGPPTPVTSG
+811 AEIGPPTPVTSG
-824 SSGATPTSVSEASS
+824 SSGDTPTSVSETTL
-838 VPQQLPQE
+838 VTQQPSQE

-859 DVRDVEHKWLEHDGN
+859 DVRDVEHKWLEHDGS

-886 ENMDPEQYRQSITQ
+886 ENMDLEQYHQSISQ
-900 MNTSLSEIQADIQ
+900 MNNSLSEIQADIQ

-927 MTQHQKQMQQQF
+927 MTQHQQQMQQQL

-944 LSQQHMQTYGMPPM
+944 LSQQHLQSFGIAPI
-958 NPLTPRLQ
+958 NPLTSKLQ
-966 DPQQSQFYLHDQPQ
+966 DSQQQSQFYLHDQPQ
-980 VQRRMWGQPAPAQ
+980 LQRRMWGQPPPTQ
-993 SLANEMAAVGYQQS
+993 SLANEMAAVGYQQP
-1007 MDSRFSPQPAAYQ
+1007 MDPRYGTQPTTYQ
-1020 QDMRIYTDPTR
+1020 QDMRLYQDTR
-1031 TWAAPHPAQKG
+1031 NWGTHPPQQKG
-1042 FVLHDTQEPRYL
+1042 FVLHDTPQEPRYL

-1063 NQMSHPGP
+1063 NQMSHPGS
-1071 TGYPASSSLF
+1071 TYPSSASIF
-1081 NQTQAT
+1081 NQTPPS
-1087 SASPQHRNAI
+1087 SASPQHRNAV

-1102 LISESPEPKRSTVHH
+1102 LMSESPEPKRPTVHH
-1117 IPISC
+1117 IPIKC

-1133 LHTPVPA
+1133 LHAPVPA
-1140 PPADDMKPQNISF
+1140 PPVDDMKPQNISF
-1153 IGNDDDIA
+1153 IGNDDELT
-1161 QGIRGLNI
+1161 QGIRGLHI

-1177 IPSPTRPTISQNS
+1177 IPSPTRPSISRNS

-1198 ETSRSATPDV
+1198 EATPSPSGTPEV
-1208 TPLDSTDAGEKGFYI
+1208 TPLDPTDAGEKGFYI
-1223 SFDNDAPKKPKP
+1223 CFDNDAPKKPKP
-1235 TLRVKRMSPKKERS
+1235 TLRVKRTSPKKERS
-1249 ASSYNEHE
+1249 VSSYVDNE
-1257 DFMRSESPPV
+1257 DFMVRPESPSV
-1267 STVERQK
+1267 SAVDRQQK
-1274 QAEAQRE
+1274 QLETQRDFDRE
-1281 LERER
+1281 KHRQADEREF
-1286 LRQAEEREQQR
+1286 QR
-1297 QEMRDRELK
+1297 QEMRDRELQ
-1306 REIERERQREKQRDS
+1306 REVEREKQRERRETS
-1321 NTEGRHA
+1321 AEGRQ
-1328 SGVGLVIG
+1328 SGVGLIIG
-1336 NQLTNPDPNS
+1336 NQLANPDPNS
-1346 MDEMEKKKERIMLM
+1346 LDEMERKKERIMLL
-1360 SLQRRQRQEE
+1360 SLQRRQQQEE

-1376 VETQARREQEKLKAE
+1376 AEAQARREQEKLKAE

-1406 ILEHHKVKKAIEEA
+1406 ILEQHKVKKAIEEA

-1432 NAINPAK
+1432 NAIKPTK
-1439 LRNKTT
+1439 LRNKTAT
-1445 PARPRPKTIHGDAGA
+1445 TRPRPKTIHVDAGA
-1460 VLDSGALTPSRGK
+1460 DLDSGALTPSRGK

-1503 AAHLDDRRCSGPLYR
+1503 AAHFDERRSGPLYR

-1540 SVNQLGRR
+1540 SMNQLGRR
-1548 GSYKTSRDAQESQQQ
+1548 GSYKTSRDVQEPQQQ
-1563 IRGRPKYQTYQNFK
+1563 VRGRPKYPSYQNFK
-1577 GRKSNSLMNLCDS
+1577 GRKSNSLMNLCGPSSDQDGMMCRYTDT
-1590 DSGLGRS
+1590 DSGLGRA
-1597 TPPRRAAS
+1597 TPPRRAPS
-1605 PGIGSMRHLTSP
+1605 PGMGSMRHLPSP
-1617 SGPGSLPPALMTSK
+1617 SGPGSLPPGLMT
-1631 KRIYDDGSSDISS
+1631 KRRVFDDGSSDISS

-1659 LPIAK
+1659 QPTTK
-1664 SNRNIMLNAVEY
+1664 SNRGIMLNAVEY

-1683 NREAKSRVLEEI
+1683 NKEAKRRVLDEI
-1695 SRSESKHFLILF
+1695 ARSESKHFLILF

-1717 YSYCPEREE
+1717 YSYCPDREE
-1726 VAKLYG
+1726 VSKLYG
-1732 TGPKQVI
+1732 TGPKQVT
-1739 DNMFDKFFKY
+1739 DKMFDKFFKY
-1749 NSSGKCFSQVHT
+1749 NSGGKCFSQVHT

-1788 KDIPLVI
+1788 KDMPLVI

>member
-1 MWNTISRFFA
+1 MWSAISRLFV
-11 KGSKTAVV
+11 KGKTEEPA
-19 QEVTSPPLSPSSTTT
+19 P
-34 TTITT
+34 
-39 TRTRTTTA
+39 RTEDWTC
-47 ARDDDERQD
+47 DDVPDT
-56 RLACNG
+56 
-62 VADDDASVDGTSVHV
+62 VVHV
-77 FYGATMDRGA
+77 FDAMDRNAG
-87 SADDRRRLP
+87 DDRRKGP
-96 AAASAAATGAA
+96 AGE
-107 TAAAPTADQQ
+107 QQ
-117 SSGGDSDSYD
+117 HGGTESEHFSDAYD

-145 NNRVPEKLREPYY
+145 NNRVPENLREPYY
-158 RDHEEQEHLK
+158 VDHEDQEHLK

-191 PNYHNQNHYGILQA
+191 PNYHNQNHCGILQA
-205 LARKGVYVAE
+205 LARKGVYLAE
-215 QNNTQ
+215 PNNTQ

-266 PQAEVDVPSDHEKGL
+266 PQADVDVPTDHEKGL
-281 LLWINHASHALIA
+281 LLWISHASHALIA
-294 KIQSEDGAGDKTRL
+294 KIQTEEGAGDKTRL

-346 KRPSVADALHNLS
+346 KRPSIADALHNLS
-359 LVHAFCVKCLPYS
+359 LVHAFCNRCLPYS

-418 AMQYLDACPR
+418 AMQFLDACPR

-453 SISAPGFTVAKSASS
+453 SVSAPGFTVAKAPSS
-468 TIVKKSQSLQQ
+468 SSVKKSQSLQQ
-479 TAENHPYDDR
+479 TAENYSHDDR

-502 KGIPTLSSVADDKSV
+502 KGIPTLSSVADEKSV
-517 ARTEAAGRPSNW
+517 TRADAAGRPSNW

-538 GRRSRRNSITDDS
+538 GRRSRRNSVSDDS

-598 VYGSGVQHIIADNGY
+598 VYGSGVQHILSDNGY
-613 NGSNGGEE
+613 GNEE
-621 PPRLRRQ
+621 PAKLRRQ
-628 ASNSSLDNVALRQI
+628 TSNSSLDNVALKQI
-642 LHSSAEN
+642 LHSSDN
-649 DGGGTDNGDGG
+649 DNSEGD
-660 DAVTKLASFANLNRQ
+660 TSKLASFANLSRQ
-675 SSEKGINFTYM
+675 SSDKGINLTYT
-686 EQERQDDVKQLNK
+686 EQEREDITSKSNLSNK
-699 RHGQSNGN
+699 KHGQTNGNGN

-725 QSSQQS
+725 QSNQQS
-731 QQMEQHSVDE
+731 QQAEQHSVDE

-764 HIENEKRKME
+764 HIENEKRRME

-793 TKGKVKS
+793 TK
-800 PSSSTSGGDSP
+800 
-811 AETVGPPTPVTSG
+811 
-824 SSGATPTSVSEASS
+824 
-838 VPQQLPQE
+838 
-846 KPQRPFSLKEISE
+846 EISE
-859 DVRDVEHKWLEHDGN
+859 DVRDVEHKWLEHDGS

-886 ENMDPEQYRQSITQ
+886 ENMDLEQYHQSISQ
-900 MNTSLSEIQADIQ
+900 MNNSLSEIQADIQ

-927 MTQHQKQMQQQF
+927 MTQHQQQMQQQL

-944 LSQQHMQTYGMPPM
+944 LSQQHLQSFGIAPI
-958 NPLTPRLQ
+958 NPLTSKLQ
-966 DPQQSQFYLHDQPQ
+966 DSQQQSQFYLHDQPQ
-980 VQRRMWGQPAPAQ
+980 LQRRMWGQPPPTQ
-993 SLANEMAAVGYQQS
+993 SLANEMAAVGYQQP
-1007 MDSRFSPQPAAYQ
+1007 MDPRYGTQPTTYQ
-1020 QDMRIYTDPTR
+1020 QDMRLYQDTR
-1031 TWAAPHPAQKG
+1031 NWGTHPPQQKG
-1042 FVLHDTQEPRYL
+1042 FVLHDTPQEPRYL

-1063 NQMSHPGP
+1063 NQMSHPGS
-1071 TGYPASSSLF
+1071 TYPSSASIF
-1081 NQTQAT
+1081 NQTPPS
-1087 SASPQHRNAI
+1087 SASPQHRNAV

-1102 LISESPEPKRSTVHH
+1102 LMSESPEPKRPTVHH
-1117 IPISC
+1117 IPIKC

-1133 LHTPVPA
+1133 LHAPVPA
-1140 PPADDMKPQNISF
+1140 PPVDDMKPQNISF
-1153 IGNDDDIA
+1153 IGNDDELT
-1161 QGIRGLNI
+1161 QGIRGLHI

-1177 IPSPTRPTISQNS
+1177 IPSPTRPSISRNS

-1198 ETSRSATPDV
+1198 EATPSPSGTPEV
-1208 TPLDSTDAGEKGFYI
+1208 TPLDPTDAGEKGFYI
-1223 SFDNDAPKKPKP
+1223 CFDNDAPKKPKP
-1235 TLRVKRMSPKKERS
+1235 TLRVKRTSPKKERS
-1249 ASSYNEHE
+1249 VSSYVDNE
-1257 DFMRSESPPV
+1257 DFMVRPESPSV
-1267 STVERQK
+1267 SAVDRQQK
-1274 QAEAQRE
+1274 QLETHRDFDREKQRQAD
-1281 LERER
+1281 EREF
-1286 LRQAEEREQQR
+1286 QR
-1297 QEMRDRELK
+1297 QEMRDRELQ
-1306 REIERERQREKQRDS
+1306 REVEREKQRERRETS
-1321 NTEGRHA
+1321 AEGRQ
-1328 SGVGLVIG
+1328 SGVGLIIG
-1336 NQLTNPDPNS
+1336 NQLANPDPNS
-1346 MDEMEKKKERIMLM
+1346 LDEMERKKERIMLL
-1360 SLQRRQRQEE
+1360 SLQRRQQQEE

-1376 VETQARREQEKLKAE
+1376 AEAQARREQEKLKAE

-1406 ILEHHKVKKAIEEA
+1406 ILEQHKVKKAIEEA

-1432 NAINPAK
+1432 NAIKPTK
-1439 LRNKTT
+1439 LRNKTAT
-1445 PARPRPKTIHGDAGA
+1445 TRPRPKTIHVDAGA
-1460 VLDSGALTPSRGK
+1460 DLDSGALTPSRGK

-1503 AAHLDDRRCSGPLYR
+1503 AAHFDERRSGPLYR

-1540 SVNQLGRR
+1540 SMNQLGRR
-1548 GSYKTSRDAQESQQQ
+1548 GSYKTSRDVQEPQQQ
-1563 IRGRPKYQTYQNFK
+1563 VRGRPKYPSYQNFK
-1577 GRKSNSLMNLCDS
+1577 GRKSNSLMNLCGPSSDQDGMMCRYTDT
-1590 DSGLGRS
+1590 DSGLGRA
-1597 TPPRRAAS
+1597 TPPRRAPS
-1605 PGIGSMRHLTSP
+1605 PGMGSMRHLPSP
-1617 SGPGSLPPALMTSK
+1617 SGPGSLPPGLMT
-1631 KRIYDDGSSDISS
+1631 KRRVFDDGSSDISS

-1659 LPIAK
+1659 QPTTK
-1664 SNRNIMLNAVEY
+1664 SNRGIMLNAVEY

-1683 NREAKSRVLEEI
+1683 NKEAKRRVLDEI
-1695 SRSESKHFLILF
+1695 ARSESKHFLILF

-1717 YSYCPEREE
+1717 YSYCPDREE
-1726 VAKLYG
+1726 VSKLYG
-1732 TGPKQVI
+1732 TGPKQVT
-1739 DNMFDKFFKY
+1739 DKMFDKFFKY
-1749 NSSGKCFSQVHT
+1749 NSGGKCFSQVHT

-1788 KDIPLVI
+1788 KDMPLVI

>member
-1 MWNTISRFFA
+1 MYLIEDQFPPTCTPGNESQECRSLVWKGPRF
-11 KGSKTAVV
+11 TA
-19 QEVTSPPLSPSSTTT
+19 EK
-34 TTITT
+34 
-39 TRTRTTTA
+39 
-47 ARDDDERQD
+47 E
-56 RLACNG
+56 
-62 VADDDASVDGTSVHV
+62 
-77 FYGATMDRGA
+77 FF
-87 SADDRRRLP
+87 
-96 AAASAAATGAA
+96 
-107 TAAAPTADQQ
+107 
-117 SSGGDSDSYD
+117 
-127 SRQAKQR
+127 QAHR
-134 ASVKWLLSKAY
+134 W
-145 NNRVPEKLREPYY
+145 PE
-158 RDHEEQEHLK
+158 DQEHLK

-191 PNYHNQNHYGILQA
+191 PNYHNQNHCGILQA
-205 LARKGVYVAE
+205 LARKGVYLAE
-215 QNNTQ
+215 PNNTQ

-266 PQAEVDVPSDHEKGL
+266 PQADVDVPGDHERGL
-281 LLWINHASHALIA
+281 LLWISHASHALIA
-294 KIQSEDGAGDKTRL
+294 KIQTEEGAGDKTRL

-322 GVGLAAVVAFY
+322 GVGLAAVVAYY

-339 WMEIRVS
+339 WMDIRVS

-359 LVHAFCVKCLPYS
+359 LVHAFCNRCLPYS

-418 AMQYLDACPR
+418 AMQFLDACPR

-453 SISAPGFTVAKSASS
+453 SVSAPGFTVAKASS
-468 TIVKKSQSLQQ
+468 SPSVKKSQSLQQ
-479 TAENHPYDDR
+479 TAENYSHDDR

-502 KGIPTLSSVADDKSV
+502 KGIPTLSSVADEKSL
-517 ARTEAAGRPSNW
+517 ARADAAGRPSNW

-538 GRRSRRNSITDDS
+538 GRRSRRNSVSDDS

-598 VYGSGVQHIIADNGY
+598 VYGSGVQHILADNGY
-613 NGSNGGEE
+613 GNDE

-628 ASNSSLDNVALRQI
+628 ASNSSLDNVALKQI
-642 LHSSAEN
+642 LHSSEN
-649 DGGGTDNGDGG
+649 DNSEGDN
-660 DAVTKLASFANLNRQ
+660 TSKLASFANLNRQ
-675 SSEKGINFTYM
+675 SSEKSSIN
-686 EQERQDDVKQLNK
+686 LNYTESEDITTK
-699 RHGQSNGN
+699 SNLSNKKHGQTNGNGN

-725 QSSQQS
+725 QSNQQS
-731 QQMEQHSVDE
+731 QQAEQHSADE

-764 HIENEKRKME
+764 HIENEKRRME

-793 TKGKVKS
+793 T
-800 PSSSTSGGDSP
+800 
-811 AETVGPPTPVTSG
+811 
-824 SSGATPTSVSEASS
+824 
-838 VPQQLPQE
+838 
-846 KPQRPFSLKEISE
+846 KEISE

-886 ENMDPEQYRQSITQ
+886 ENMDLDQYHQSISQ
-900 MNTSLSEIQADIQ
+900 MNSSLSEIQADIQ

-927 MTQHQKQMQQQF
+927 MTHHQQQMQHQL

-944 LSQQHMQTYGMPPM
+944 LSQQHMQSYGITPI
-958 NPLTPRLQ
+958 NPITPKLQ
-966 DPQQSQFYLHDQPQ
+966 DSQQSQFYLHDQPQ
-980 VQRRMWGQPAPAQ
+980 LQRRMWGQPPSTQ
-993 SLANEMAAVGYQQS
+993 SLANEMAAVGYQQQV
-1007 MDSRFSPQPAAYQ
+1007 DSRYNSPPSVYH
-1020 QDMRIYTDPTR
+1020 QDMRLFQDTR
-1031 TWAAPHPAQKG
+1031 NWGTHPPQQKG
-1042 FVLHDTQEPRYL
+1042 FVLHDTSQEPRYL

-1063 NQMSHPGP
+1063 NQMSHPGSTYP
-1071 TGYPASSSLF
+1071 TSSSIF
-1081 NQTQAT
+1081 NQTPPS
-1087 SASPQHRNAI
+1087 SASPQHRNAV

-1102 LISESPEPKRSTVHH
+1102 LMSESPEPKRPTVHH
-1117 IPISC
+1117 IPIKC
-1122 ESPTEKRQVTA
+1122 DSPTEKRQVTA

-1140 PPADDMKPQNISF
+1140 PPVDDMKPQNISF
-1153 IGNDDDIA
+1153 IGNDDELS
-1161 QGIRGLNI
+1161 QGIRGLHI
-1169 TSGSRTYR
+1169 TSGNRTYR
-1177 IPSPTRPTISQNS
+1177 IPSPTRPSISRNS

-1198 ETSRSATPDV
+1198 EATPSPSGTPEV
-1208 TPLDSTDAGEKGFYI
+1208 TPLDPTDAGEKGFYI
-1223 SFDNDAPKKPKP
+1223 CFDNDAPKKPKP
-1235 TLRVKRMSPKKERS
+1235 TLRVKRTSPKKERT
-1249 ASSYNEHE
+1249 ASSYIDNE
-1257 DFMRSESPPV
+1257 DFTVRSESP
-1267 STVERQK
+1267 SAISDRQK
-1274 QAEAQRE
+1274 LLEIRRDSDREKQRQ
-1281 LERER
+1281 LDEREF
-1286 LRQAEEREQQR
+1286 QR
-1297 QEMRDRELK
+1297 QEIRDRELQ
-1306 REIERERQREKQRDS
+1306 REEEREKQRERRDTS
-1321 NTEGRHA
+1321 AESRQ
-1328 SGVGLVIG
+1328 SGIGLIIG
-1336 NQLTNPDPNS
+1336 NQLANPDPNS
-1346 MDEMEKKKERIMLM
+1346 LDEMERKKERIMLQ
-1360 SLQRRQRQEE
+1360 SLQRRQQQEE

-1376 VETQARREQEKLKAE
+1376 AEAQARREQEKLKAE
-1391 ERARKKEEERQRRAA
+1391 ERARKKEEERQRRAS
-1406 ILEHHKVKKAIEEA
+1406 ILEQHKVKKAIEEA

-1432 NAINPAK
+1432 NAIKPTK
-1439 LRNKTT
+1439 LRNKTAT
-1445 PARPRPKTIHGDAGA
+1445 TRPRPKTIHVDAGA
-1460 VLDSGALTPSRGK
+1460 ELDSGALTPSRGK

-1503 AAHLDDRRCSGPLYR
+1503 AAHFDDRRSGPLYR

-1540 SVNQLGRR
+1540 SMNQLGRR
-1548 GSYKTSRDAQESQQQ
+1548 GSYKTSRDVQEPQQQ
-1563 IRGRPKYQTYQNFK
+1563 VRGRPKYPSYQNFK
-1577 GRKSNSLMNLCDS
+1577 GRKSNSLMNLCGSSSDQDGMMCRYTDT
-1590 DSGLGRS
+1590 DSGLGRA
-1597 TPPRRAAS
+1597 TPPRRAPS
-1605 PGIGSMRHLTSP
+1605 PGMGSMRHLPSP
-1617 SGPGSLPPALMTSK
+1617 SGPGSLPPGLMT
-1631 KRIYDDGSSDISS
+1631 KRRVFDDGSSDISS

-1659 LPIAK
+1659 QPTTK
-1664 SNRNIMLNAVEY
+1664 SNRGIMLNAVEY

-1683 NREAKSRVLEEI
+1683 NREAKRRVLDEI
-1695 SRSESKHFLILF
+1695 ARSESKHFLILF

-1717 YSYCPEREE
+1717 YSYCPDREE
-1726 VAKLYG
+1726 VSKLYG
-1732 TGPKQVI
+1732 TGPKQVN
-1739 DNMFDKFFKY
+1739 DKMFDKFFKY
-1749 NSSGKCFSQVHT
+1749 NSGGKCFSQVHT

-1788 KDIPLVI
+1788 KDMPLVI

>member
-1 MWNTISRFFA
+1 MWSAITRLFV
-11 KGSKTAVV
+11 KGKTEESA
-19 QEVTSPPLSPSSTTT
+19 P
-34 TTITT
+34 
-39 TRTRTTTA
+39 RTKDRTC
-47 ARDDDERQD
+47 D
-56 RLACNG
+56 G
-62 VADDDASVDGTSVHV
+62 VPDTVVHV
-77 FYGATMDRGA
+77 FDAMDRNAG
-87 SADDRRRLP
+87 DDRRKGP
-96 AAASAAATGAA
+96 AGEQHHDGAE
-107 TAAAPTADQQ
+107 
-117 SSGGDSDSYD
+117 SEHFSDAYD

-145 NNRVPEKLREPYY
+145 NNRVPENLRDPYY
-158 RDHEEQEHLK
+158 IDNENQEHLK

-191 PNYHNQNHYGILQA
+191 PNYHNQNHCGILQA
-205 LARKGVYVAE
+205 LARKGVYLAE
-215 QNNTQ
+215 PNNTQ

-266 PQAEVDVPSDHEKGL
+266 PQAEVDVPADHEKGL
-281 LLWINHASHALIA
+281 LLWISHASNALIA
-294 KIQSEDGAGDKTRL
+294 KIQAEEGAGDKTRL

-339 WMEIRVS
+339 WMDIRVS

-359 LVHAFCVKCLPYS
+359 LVHAFCNRCLPYS
-372 IFHMQP
+372 IFHMLP

-384 RGSMKQNLVVFLA
+384 RGCMKQNLVVFLA

-418 AMQYLDACPR
+418 AMQFLDACPR

-453 SISAPGFTVAKSASS
+453 SVSAPGFTVAKAPSS
-468 TIVKKSQSLQQ
+468 SSVKKSQSLQQ
-479 TAENHPYDDR
+479 TAENYSHDDR

-502 KGIPTLSSVADDKSV
+502 KGIPTLSSVADEKSITRV
-517 ARTEAAGRPSNW
+517 DAAGRPSNW
-529 EDQRRSSYA
+529 EEQRRSSYA
-538 GRRSRRNSITDDS
+538 GRRSRRNSVSDDS

-598 VYGSGVQHIIADNGY
+598 VYGSGVQHILSDNGY
-613 NGSNGGEE
+613 DKEE

-628 ASNSSLDNVALRQI
+628 TSNSSLDNVALKQI
-642 LHSSAEN
+642 LHSSEN
-649 DGGGTDNGDGG
+649 VNSDGDTS
-660 DAVTKLASFANLNRQ
+660 KLASFANLSRQ
-675 SSEKGINFTYM
+675 SSEKGINLTYT
-686 EQERQDDVKQLNK
+686 EQERDDSKSNLSNK
-699 RHGQSNGN
+699 KLGQTNGNRN

-725 QSSQQS
+725 QSNQQS
-731 QQMEQHSVDE
+731 QQMEQHSVADE

-764 HIENEKRKME
+764 HIENEKRRME

-793 TKGKVKS
+793 TKLYLVGKVKS

-811 AETVGPPTPVTSG
+811 AEIGPPTPVTSG
-824 SSGATPTSVSEASS
+824 SSGETPTSVSETTP
-838 VPQQLPQE
+838 VTQQPSQE

-886 ENMDPEQYRQSITQ
+886 ENMDLEQYHQSISQICTPFRR
-900 MNTSLSEIQADIQ
+900 MNNSLSEIQADIQ

-927 MTQHQKQMQQQF
+927 MTQHQQQIQQQF

-944 LSQQHMQTYGMPPM
+944 LSQQHMQNFGMAPI
-958 NPLTPRLQ
+958 NPLTSKLQ
-966 DPQQSQFYLHDQPQ
+966 DTQQSQFYLHDQPQ
-980 VQRRMWGQPAPAQ
+980 LQRRMWGQPPPTQ

-1007 MDSRFSPQPAAYQ
+1007 MDPRYSTQPTPYQ
-1020 QDMRIYTDPTR
+1020 QDMRLYQDTR
-1031 TWAAPHPAQKG
+1031 NWGTHPPQQKG
-1042 FVLHDTQEPRYL
+1042 FVLHDTPQEPRYL

-1071 TGYPASSSLF
+1071 TYPSSTSIF
-1081 NQTQAT
+1081 NQTPPS
-1087 SASPQHRNAI
+1087 SASPQHRNAV

-1102 LISESPEPKRSTVHH
+1102 LMSESPEPKRPTVHH
-1117 IPISC
+1117 IPIKC
-1122 ESPTEKRQVTA
+1122 ESPTEKRQITA
-1133 LHTPVPA
+1133 MHAPVPA
-1140 PPADDMKPQNISF
+1140 PPVDDMKPQNISF
-1153 IGNDDDIA
+1153 IGNDDELT

-1177 IPSPTRPTISQNS
+1177 IPSPTRPSISRNS

-1198 ETSRSATPDV
+1198 EATPSPSGTPEV
-1208 TPLDSTDAGEKGFYI
+1208 TPLDPTDAGEKGFYI
-1223 SFDNDAPKKPKP
+1223 CFDNDAPKKPKP
-1235 TLRVKRMSPKKERS
+1235 TLRVKRTSPKKERGV
-1249 ASSYNEHE
+1249 SSYVDSE
-1257 DFMRSESPPV
+1257 DFTMRPDSPSAIV
-1267 STVERQK
+1267 MDRQK
-1274 QAEAQRE
+1274 QLEIQR
-1281 LERER
+1281 
-1286 LRQAEEREQQR
+1286 
-1297 QEMRDRELK
+1297 DSD
-1306 REIERERQREKQRDS
+1306 REKQRQIDERDFQRQEIRDREIQR
-1321 NTEGRHA
+1321 EGEREKQRERHEMSGESRQ
-1328 SGVGLVIG
+1328 SGVGLIIG
-1336 NQLTNPDPNS
+1336 NQLANPDPNS
-1346 MDEMEKKKERIMLM
+1346 LDEMERKKERIMLL
-1360 SLQRRQRQEE
+1360 SLQRRQQQEE

-1376 VETQARREQEKLKAE
+1376 VEAQARREQEKLKAE

-1406 ILEHHKVKKAIEEA
+1406 ILEQHKVKKAIEEA

-1432 NAINPAK
+1432 NTIKPTK
-1439 LRNKTT
+1439 LRNKTAT
-1445 PARPRPKTIHGDAGA
+1445 TRPRPKTIHVDAGTE
-1460 VLDSGALTPSRGK
+1460 LDSGALTPSRGK
-1473 KGSSSNLSTAS
+1473 KGSSSNLST
-1484 LTSPTMRRDY
+1484 
-1494 YRGSQDSLT
+1494 
-1503 AAHLDDRRCSGPLYR
+1503 
-1518 GGSLRV
+1518 
-1524 SSVDSPDDGR
+1524 DSPDDGR

-1540 SVNQLGRR
+1540 SMNQLGRR
-1548 GSYKTSRDAQESQQQ
+1548 GSYKTSRD
-1563 IRGRPKYQTYQNFK
+1563 T
-1577 GRKSNSLMNLCDS
+1577 
-1590 DSGLGRS
+1590 DSGLGRA
-1597 TPPRRAAS
+1597 TPPRRAPS
-1605 PGIGSMRHLTSP
+1605 PGMGSMRHLPSP
-1617 SGPGSLPPALMTSK
+1617 SGPGSLPPGLMT
-1631 KRIYDDGSSDISS
+1631 KRRVFDDGSSDISS

-1659 LPIAK
+1659 QPTTK
-1664 SNRNIMLNAVEY
+1664 SNRGIMLNAVEY

-1683 NREAKSRVLEEI
+1683 NKEAKRRVLDEI
-1695 SRSESKHFLILF
+1695 ARSESKHFLILF

-1717 YSYCPEREE
+1717 YSYCPDREE
-1726 VAKLYG
+1726 VSKLYG
-1732 TGPKQVI
+1732 TGPKQVM
-1739 DNMFDKFFKY
+1739 DKMFDKFFKY
-1749 NSSGKCFSQVHT
+1749 NSGAKCFSQVHT

-1788 KDIPLVI
+1788 KDMPLVI

>member
-1 MWNTISRFFA
+1 MWSAISRLFV
-11 KGSKTAVV
+11 KGKTEEPA
-19 QEVTSPPLSPSSTTT
+19 P
-34 TTITT
+34 
-39 TRTRTTTA
+39 RTEDRT
-47 ARDDDERQD
+47 
-56 RLACNG
+56 C
-62 VADDDASVDGTSVHV
+62 DGLHDTVVHV
-77 FYGATMDRGA
+77 LDAMDRNAG
-87 SADDRRRLP
+87 DDRRKGP
-96 AAASAAATGAA
+96 AGEQQHAGAE
-107 TAAAPTADQQ
+107 
-117 SSGGDSDSYD
+117 SEHFSDAYD

-145 NNRVPEKLREPYY
+145 NNRVPENLREPYY
-158 RDHEEQEHLK
+158 VDHEDQEHLK

-191 PNYHNQNHYGILQA
+191 PNYHNQNHCGILQA
-205 LARKGVYVAE
+205 LARKGVYLAE
-215 QNNTQ
+215 PNNTQ

-266 PQAEVDVPSDHEKGL
+266 PQAEVDVPADHEKGL
-281 LLWINHASHALIA
+281 LLWISHASHALIA
-294 KIQSEDGAGDKTRL
+294 KIQTEEGAGDKTRL

-339 WMEIRVS
+339 WMDIRVS

-359 LVHAFCVKCLPYS
+359 LVHAFCNRCLPYS

-418 AMQYLDACPR
+418 AMQFLD
-428 NSHGVAHKRS
+428 
-438 LPQSIAP
+438 
-445 IPDLRSNL
+445 
-453 SISAPGFTVAKSASS
+453 VAKAPSS
-468 TIVKKSQSLQQ
+468 SSVKKSQSLQQ
-479 TAENHPYDDR
+479 TAENFSHDDR

-502 KGIPTLSSVADDKSV
+502 KGIPTLSSVADEKSV
-517 ARTEAAGRPSNW
+517 ARADAAGRPSNW
-529 EDQRRSSYA
+529 EEQRRSSYA
-538 GRRSRRNSITDDS
+538 GRRSRRNSVSDDS

-598 VYGSGVQHIIADNGY
+598 VYGSGVQHILADNGY
-613 NGSNGGEE
+613 GNDE

-628 ASNSSLDNVALRQI
+628 ASNSSLDNVALKQI
-642 LHSSAEN
+642 LHSSE
-649 DGGGTDNGDGG
+649 TDSSEGD
-660 DAVTKLASFANLNRQ
+660 TSKLASFANLNRQ
-675 SSEKGINFTYM
+675 SSEKAINLNYT
-686 EQERQDDVKQLNK
+686 EQERDDGTNK
-699 RHGQSNGN
+699 SNLSNKKHGQTNGNGN

-725 QSSQQS
+725 QSNQQS
-731 QQMEQHSVDE
+731 QQAEQHTVDE

-764 HIENEKRKME
+764 HIENEKRRME

-811 AETVGPPTPVTSG
+811 AEIGPPTPVTSG
-824 SSGATPTSVSEASS
+824 SSGETPTSVSETTP
-838 VPQQLPQE
+838 VPQQPSQE

-859 DVRDVEHKWLEHDGN
+859 DVRDVEHKWLEHDGT

-886 ENMDPEQYRQSITQ
+886 ENMDLEQYHQTISQ
-900 MNTSLSEIQADIQ
+900 MNSSLSEIQADMQ

-927 MTQHQKQMQQQF
+927 MTHHQQQMQQQL

-944 LSQQHMQTYGMPPM
+944 LSQQHMQSFGMAPM
-958 NPLTPRLQ
+958 NPLTSKMP
-966 DPQQSQFYLHDQPQ
+966 DSQQSQFYLHDQPQ
-980 VQRRMWGQPAPAQ
+980 LQRRMWGQPPPTQ
-993 SLANEMAAVGYQQS
+993 SLANEMAAVGYQQTIDPRYGS
-1007 MDSRFSPQPAAYQ
+1007 QSSVYQ
-1020 QDMRIYTDPTR
+1020 QDLRLYQDTR
-1031 TWAAPHPAQKG
+1031 NWVTHPPQQKG
-1042 FVLHDTQEPRYL
+1042 FILHDTTQEPRYL

-1063 NQMSHPGP
+1063 NQMSHPGSTYP
-1071 TGYPASSSLF
+1071 TSSSIF
-1081 NQTQAT
+1081 NQTPPS
-1087 SASPQHRNAI
+1087 SASPQHRNAV

-1102 LISESPEPKRSTVHH
+1102 LMSESPEPKRPTVHH
-1117 IPISC
+1117 VPIKC

-1133 LHTPVPA
+1133 LHAPVPA
-1140 PPADDMKPQNISF
+1140 PPVDDMKPQNISF
-1153 IGNDDDIA
+1153 IGNDDELS
-1161 QGIRGLNI
+1161 QGIRGLHI
-1169 TSGSRTYR
+1169 SSGSRTYR
-1177 IPSPTRPTISQNS
+1177 IPSPTRPTISRNS

-1198 ETSRSATPDV
+1198 EATPSPSGTPEV
-1208 TPLDSTDAGEKGFYI
+1208 TPLDPTDAGEKGFYI
-1223 SFDNDAPKKPKP
+1223 CFDNDAPKKPKP
-1235 TLRVKRMSPKKERS
+1235 TLRVKRSSPKKERS
-1249 ASSYNEHE
+1249 TSSYVENE
-1257 DFMRSESPPV
+1257 DFTMRPESP
-1267 STVERQK
+1267 STIALDRQK
-1274 QAEAQRE
+1274 HLESQRE
-1281 LERER
+1281 SDREKQ
-1286 LRQAEEREQQR
+1286 RQAEEREFQR
-1297 QEMRDRELK
+1297 QELRERELQ
-1306 REIERERQREKQRDS
+1306 REAEREKQR
-1321 NTEGRHA
+1321 ERHDA
-1328 SGVGLVIG
+1328 SAESRQSGVGLIIG
-1336 NQLTNPDPNS
+1336 NQLANPDPNS
-1346 MDEMEKKKERIMLM
+1346 LDEMERKKERIMLL
-1360 SLQRRQRQEE
+1360 SLQRRQQQEE

-1376 VETQARREQEKLKAE
+1376 AEAQARREQEKLKAE

-1406 ILEHHKVKKAIEEA
+1406 ILEQHKVKKAIEEA

-1432 NAINPAK
+1432 NAIKPTK
-1439 LRNKTT
+1439 LRNKTAT
-1445 PARPRPKTIHGDAGA
+1445 TRPRPKTIHVDAGA
-1460 VLDSGALTPSRGK
+1460 ELDSGALTPSRGK

-1503 AAHLDDRRCSGPLYR
+1503 AAHFEERRSGPLYR

-1540 SVNQLGRR
+1540 SMNQLGRR
-1548 GSYKTSRDAQESQQQ
+1548 GSYKTSRDVQEPQQQ
-1563 IRGRPKYQTYQNFK
+1563 VRGRPKYPTYQNFK
-1577 GRKSNSLMNLCDS
+1577 GRKSNSLMNLCGSSSDQDGMMCRYTDT
-1590 DSGLGRS
+1590 DSGLGRA
-1597 TPPRRAAS
+1597 TPPRRAPS
-1605 PGIGSMRHLTSP
+1605 PGMGSMRHLPSP
-1617 SGPGSLPPALMTSK
+1617 SGPGSLPPGLMT
-1631 KRIYDDGSSDISS
+1631 KRRVFDDGSSDISS

-1659 LPIAK
+1659 QPTTK
-1664 SNRNIMLNAVEY
+1664 SNRGIMLNAVEY

-1683 NREAKSRVLEEI
+1683 NKEAKRRVLDEI
-1695 SRSESKHFLILF
+1695 ARSESKHFLILF

-1717 YSYCPEREE
+1717 YSYCPDREE
-1726 VAKLYG
+1726 VSKLYG

-1739 DNMFDKFFKY
+1739 DKMFDKFFKY
-1749 NSSGKCFSQVHT
+1749 NSGGKCFSQVHT

-1788 KDIPLVI
+1788 KDMPLVI

>member
-1 MWNTISRFFA
+1 MAS
-11 KGSKTAVV
+11 
-19 QEVTSPPLSPSSTTT
+19 EVMLAP
-34 TTITT
+34 
-39 TRTRTTTA
+39 A
-47 ARDDDERQD
+47 ATP
-56 RLACNG
+56 
-62 VADDDASVDGTSVHV
+62 GTSRREIDDVRDMV
-77 FYGATMDRGA
+77 RNATV
-87 SADDRRRLP
+87 
-96 AAASAAATGAA
+96 T
-107 TAAAPTADQQ
+107 TV
-117 SSGGDSDSYD
+117 Y
-127 SRQAKQR
+127 AKQR

-145 NNRVPEKLREPYY
+145 NNRVPENLREPYY
-158 RDHEEQEHLK
+158 VDNENQEHLK

-191 PNYHNQNHYGILQA
+191 PNYHNQNHCGILQA
-205 LARKGVYVAE
+205 LARKGVYLAE
-215 QNNTQ
+215 PNNTQ

-266 PQAEVDVPSDHEKGL
+266 PQAEVDVPADHEKGL
-281 LLWINHASHALIA
+281 LLWISHASHALIA
-294 KIQSEDGAGDKTRL
+294 KIQTEEDAADKTRL

-339 WMEIRVS
+339 WMDIRVS

-359 LVHAFCVKCLPYS
+359 LVHAFCNRCLPYS

-397 DMYNVLEIHPA
+397 DMYNVLEIHPV

-418 AMQYLDACPR
+418 AMQFLDACPR

-453 SISAPGFTVAKSASS
+453 SVSAPGFTVAKAPSS
-468 TIVKKSQSLQQ
+468 SSVKKSQSLQQ
-479 TAENHPYDDR
+479 TAENYSHDDR

-502 KGIPTLSSVADDKSV
+502 KGIPTLSSVADEKSTTR
-517 ARTEAAGRPSNW
+517 ADAAGRPSNW
-529 EDQRRSSYA
+529 EEQRRSSYA
-538 GRRSRRNSITDDS
+538 GRRSRRNSVSDDS

-598 VYGSGVQHIIADNGY
+598 VYGSGVQHILSDNGY
-613 NGSNGGEE
+613 DKEG

-628 ASNSSLDNVALRQI
+628 TSNSSLDNVTLKQV
-642 LHSSAEN
+642 LHSSEN
-649 DGGGTDNGDGG
+649 VNSDGDTS
-660 DAVTKLASFANLNRQ
+660 KLASFANLSRQ
-675 SSEKGINFTYM
+675 SSEKGINLTYT
-686 EQERQDDVKQLNK
+686 EQERDDSKSNLSNK
-699 RHGQSNGN
+699 KLGQSNGNRN

-725 QSSQQS
+725 QSNQQS
-731 QQMEQHSVDE
+731 QQVEQHSVDE

-764 HIENEKRKME
+764 HIENEKRRME

-811 AETVGPPTPVTSG
+811 AEIGPPTPVTSG
-824 SSGATPTSVSEASS
+824 SSGDTPTSVSETTP
-838 VPQQLPQE
+838 VTQQPSQE

-886 ENMDPEQYRQSITQ
+886 ENMDLEQYHQSISQ

-927 MTQHQKQMQQQF
+927 MTQHQQQMQQQL

-944 LSQQHMQTYGMPPM
+944 LSQQHMQNFGMAPM
-958 NPLTPRLQ
+958 NPLTSKLQ
-966 DPQQSQFYLHDQPQ
+966 DTQQSQFYLHDQPQ
-980 VQRRMWGQPAPAQ
+980 LQRRMWGQPPPTQ
-993 SLANEMAAVGYQQS
+993 SLANEMAAVSYQQS
-1007 MDSRFSPQPAAYQ
+1007 IDPRYSTQSTPYQ
-1020 QDMRIYTDPTR
+1020 QDMRLYQETR
-1031 TWAAPHPAQKG
+1031 NWGTHPPQQKG
-1042 FVLHDTQEPRYL
+1042 FVLHDTPQEPRYL

-1063 NQMSHPGP
+1063 NQMSHPGS
-1071 TGYPASSSLF
+1071 TYPSSTSIF
-1081 NQTQAT
+1081 NQTPPS
-1087 SASPQHRNAI
+1087 SASPQHRNAV

-1102 LISESPEPKRSTVHH
+1102 LMSESPEPKRPTVHH
-1117 IPISC
+1117 IPIKC
-1122 ESPTEKRQVTA
+1122 ESPTEKRQITA
-1133 LHTPVPA
+1133 LHAPVPA
-1140 PPADDMKPQNISF
+1140 PPVDDMKPQNISF
-1153 IGNDDDIA
+1153 IGNDDELT

-1177 IPSPTRPTISQNS
+1177 IPSPTRPSISRNS

-1198 ETSRSATPDV
+1198 EATPSPSGTPEV
-1208 TPLDSTDAGEKGFYI
+1208 TPLDPMDAGEKGFYI
-1223 SFDNDAPKKPKP
+1223 CFDNDAPKKPKP
-1235 TLRVKRMSPKKERS
+1235 TLRVKRTSPKKERG
-1249 ASSYNEHE
+1249 ASSYIENE
-1257 DFMRSESPPV
+1257 DFTMRPDSPA
-1267 STVERQK
+1267 TIMDRQK
-1274 QAEAQRE
+1274 QLEIQRE
-1281 LERER
+1281 S
-1286 LRQAEEREQQR
+1286 
-1297 QEMRDRELK
+1297 D
-1306 REIERERQREKQRDS
+1306 REKQRQIDERDFQRQEIRNKEVQREGAREKQRHEIS
-1321 NTEGRHA
+1321 GEGRQ
-1328 SGVGLVIG
+1328 SGVGLIIG
-1336 NQLTNPDPNS
+1336 NQLANPDPNS
-1346 MDEMEKKKERIMLM
+1346 LDEMERKKERIMLL
-1360 SLQRRQRQEE
+1360 SLQRRQQQEE

-1376 VETQARREQEKLKAE
+1376 AEAQARREQEKLKAE

-1406 ILEHHKVKKAIEEA
+1406 ILEQHKVKKAIEEA

-1432 NAINPAK
+1432 NAIKPTK
-1439 LRNKTT
+1439 LRNKTAT
-1445 PARPRPKTIHGDAGA
+1445 RPRPKTIHVDAGTE
-1460 VLDSGALTPSRGK
+1460 LDSGALTPSRGK

-1503 AAHLDDRRCSGPLYR
+1503 AAHFDERRSGPLYR

-1540 SVNQLGRR
+1540 SMNQLGRR
-1548 GSYKTSRDAQESQQQ
+1548 GSYKTSRD
-1563 IRGRPKYQTYQNFK
+1563 T
-1577 GRKSNSLMNLCDS
+1577 
-1590 DSGLGRS
+1590 DSGLGRA
-1597 TPPRRAAS
+1597 TPPRRAPS
-1605 PGIGSMRHLTSP
+1605 PGMGSMRHLPSP
-1617 SGPGSLPPALMTSK
+1617 SGPGSLPPGLMT
-1631 KRIYDDGSSDISS
+1631 KRRVFDDGSSDISS

-1659 LPIAK
+1659 QPTTK
-1664 SNRNIMLNAVEY
+1664 SNRGIMLNAVEY

-1683 NREAKSRVLEEI
+1683 NKEAKRRVLDEI
-1695 SRSESKHFLILF
+1695 ARSESKHFLILF

-1717 YSYCPEREE
+1717 YSYCPDREE
-1726 VAKLYG
+1726 VSKLYG

-1739 DNMFDKFFKY
+1739 DKMFDKFFKY
-1749 NSSGKCFSQVHT
+1749 NSGAKCFSQVHT

-1788 KDIPLVI
+1788 KDMPLVI